1 MDIDRR
7 KDDRRKLDD
16 DAELLSDSD
25 DNSDNN
31 KEERDDD
38 SEEGI
43 PDEMLTE
50 KIDTIMKKL
59 EQINVEKE
67 IGEKYKKKDTRII
80 IEKIILENFKSYAGQ
95 RTIGP
100 LHYRFNSVVGPNGSG
115 KSNLMESLLFVFGKR
130 AKNMR
135 LKKLNELIH
144 NSLRENKCKY
154 CKVSVFFREIKEDD
168 DDNYHYIEGGDFVIA
183 RTVFKNSS
191 SQYQLNGKESSFD
204 EINSLLNKKDIDLKH
219 NRFLILQG
227 EVEQISMMKPKAE
240 NENETGL
247 LEFLEDIIGT
257 RRYVPLIDKLTKSI
271 EDLGEIK
278 TSKANR
284 VKISRNEIN
293 ELEDVKNQSLSY
305 YHKEKESQILR
316 HLLLIARRGMEN
328 NVIIS
333 KKNDMEKIQSEIE
346 EIQKKMAEQ
355 ISQSKNV
362 LLEHKQIQ
370 TQINSLTKENQKINE
385 QINKIEENDKL
396 KQNEIENYGKQIKKG
411 ERDLEKLTKNYSNK
425 NEEINMAQE
434 QRPKLQKENELKT
447 KIFNEID
454 SYLTA
459 KDKEIYSKTEKLQ
472 KSKKEVM
479 NKLRPSESQINQ
491 NNFKIEQNQKTLN
504 LLKEKIQRQEE
515 NLGKLKK
522 KKEEVT
528 RLLNEK
534 KENYDKFLSKKGD
547 LETNKTKKEKEL
559 REKEKVATQKQR
571 EVQEKMLK
579 LSEFKNSNQEFKIK
593 HKITSELIKAQKEGK
608 VQGLLGRLGDL
619 GAIDQKYDIAISTAC
634 NQLDYL
640 VVDTTQNARNILTY
654 LRNNNIGTASIIIL
668 EKVTWVE
675 RYFNKDYQCPPGTQ
689 RLFDLVKFEDKRLQ
703 NAFYFAL
710 RDTLVT
716 SSLEIA
722 TQVGYGQNRHRVVTL
737 DGVIVEITG
746 AMVGGGRPR
755 RGLMSNVAMNVN
767 NRESNERELKQL
779 TEEYTEAVNEYN
791 QLKNE
796 YNSSEQEYQRIIRD
810 LRELEN
816 VGIKIESDLNRLNQ
830 TMKEINEAIKSLREQ
845 SNRHNLDLQQINRI
859 KVENEKLTKE
869 NNNLKDQTKELRK
882 ELEEIN
888 GQLDNTYGEEYNKKK
903 MEREILQ
910 KEIEEI
916 EKKLNQYENVLL
928 NAQKTLDKLKE
939 EIINKEKTIEELK
952 KRIKECE
959 NIMKQYEDDSLK
971 LLGVMNT
978 NNNEIKRLEGQYTEQ
993 NGEIEKLKQ
1002 AIALLRE
1009 NKQGKENEI
1018 KEINEEIRK
1027 LNRSIASFNEKI
1039 NINKKSFDKLI
1050 QEFGFIDDFDRDI
1063 KMINQGKLKKGQSQ
1077 EESSQNK
1084 EDLEMKEIK
1093 EESNEE
1099 DNEDEEDE
1107 LIPKKKANVK
1117 QFDKYFKTKYLQ
1129 MEYAQDEVNKLISQT
1144 KDIEYV
1150 LSLYESQIKNM
1161 KPNMQAII
1169 EYKNTLIT
1177 LREREND
1184 LTNTIEKLQKAN
1196 DIYQNVKQRR
1206 QNEFMEGFNIINSK
1220 LIEMYRLL
1228 TKGGDAEL
1236 ELADSLD
1243 PFNEGITFTV
1253 RPNRKCWKS
1262 MGNLSG
1268 GEKTLSSLSLIF
1280 ALHHYKPSPLYVM
1293 DEIDAALDFR
1303 NVSVI
1308 AEYIKER
1315 TKDSQFIIISLRNQ
1329 MFELANELIGIYKTF
1344 DITKVVVFNPNS
1356 YDVRGRP
1363 VIQEKKSSK
1372 KKEEIK
1378 DKEQEEKMD
1387 LEKDKEENKENKEKE
1402 EVKDKEENKNKEEI
1416 KDKEENKDKVE
1427 NKDKEENNDK
1437 EENKDKVEN
1446 KDKGE
1451 NKDKEDKDENKEKDK
1466 DAMKEEKEGDDKN
1479 IPKGNEDKDENV
1491 VK

>member
-1 MDIDRR
+1 MDASKRKENLSKMK
-7 KDDRRKLDD
+7 KDDDI
-16 DAELLSDSD
+16 ELLSESD

-31 KEERDDD
+31 VEKIEDD
-38 SEEGI
+38 SEEEI
-43 PDEMLTE
+43 PDEMLKE
-50 KIDTIMKKL
+50 KIDTIMKRL
-59 EQINVEKE
+59 EQLDVDKE
-67 IGEKYKKKDTRII
+67 IGEKDKKKDTRII
-80 IEKIILENFKSYAGQ
+80 IEKIVLENFKSYAGE
-95 RTIGP
+95 RVIGP

-130 AKNMR
+130 AKKMR
-135 LKKLNELIH
+135 LKKLSELIH
-144 NSLRENKCKY
+144 SSSRENKCKY
-154 CKVSVFFREIKEDD
+154 CRVSVYFREIHEDD
-168 DDNYHYIEGGDFVIA
+168 DDNFHYIEGGDFVIS
-183 RTVFKNSS
+183 RTVYKNSS
-191 SQYQLNGKESSFD
+191 SQYHLNGRESSFD

-227 EVEQISMMKPKAE
+227 EVEQISMMKPKGE

-257 RRYVPLIDKLTKSI
+257 RRYVPLIDKLSKSI

-293 ELEDVKNQSLSY
+293 QLEDVKNQSLNY

-316 HLLLIARRGMEN
+316 HLLLVARRGMEN
-328 NVIIS
+328 NTIIS
-333 KKNDMEKIQSEIE
+333 KKNEMEKFQGEIE
-346 EIQKKMAEQ
+346 DIQKKMAEQ

-370 TQINSLTKENQKINE
+370 TQINNLTRENQKINE

-411 ERDLEKLTKNYSNK
+411 ERDLEKLNKNYSNK

-434 QRPKLQKENELKT
+434 QRPILQKDFELKS

-454 SYLTA
+454 AYLNA

-472 KSKKEVM
+472 KQKKEVE

-491 NNFKIEQNQKTLN
+491 NIFKIEQNEKTLN
-504 LLKEKIQRQEE
+504 LLKEKIQKQEE
-515 NLGKLKK
+515 NINRLNQ
-522 KKEEVT
+522 KKEELNL
-528 RLLNEK
+528 LLNEK
-534 KENYDKFLSKKGD
+534 KINYDKFINKKKE
-547 LETNKTKKEKEL
+547 LEGIKLRKEKEL
-559 REKEKVATQKQR
+559 KEKEKRATEKQR

-608 VQGLLGRLGDL
+608 IQGLFGRLGDL

-634 NQLDYL
+634 NQLDFL
-640 VVDTTQNARNILTY
+640 VVDNTQNARNILNY

-668 EKVTWVE
+668 EKVAWVE
-675 RYFNKDYQCPPGTQ
+675 RYFNKEYQCPPGTQ
-689 RLFDLVKFEDKRLQ
+689 RLFDLVRFEDKRLQ

-716 SSLEIA
+716 SNLETA
-722 TQVGYGQNRHRVVTL
+722 TRVGYGQNRHRVVTL
-737 DGVIVEITG
+737 DGIIVEITG
-746 AMVGGGRPR
+746 AMVGGGKPR
-755 RGLMSNVAMNVN
+755 RGLMSNVAMTINKEN
-767 NRESNERELKQL
+767 TELELKKL
-779 TEEYTEAVNEYN
+779 NDEYIKSINEYN

-796 YNSSEQEYQRIIRD
+796 YNGAEQDYQRTLRD

-816 VGIKIESDLNRLNQ
+816 VGIKLESDLNKINQ
-830 TMKEINEAIKSLREQ
+830 GLKEISEAIKGQ
-845 SNRHNLDLQQINRI
+845 KDFHNKSNTDMQQINRI
-859 KVENEKLTKE
+859 KIENEKLTKE
-869 NNNLKDQTKELRK
+869 NINLKEQTKELRK

-888 GQLDNTYGEEYNKKK
+888 NQLDNTYGEEYNKKK
-903 MEREILQ
+903 TERERLQ

-916 EKKLNQYENVLL
+916 EKKLNQYENVLE
-928 NAQKTLDKLKE
+928 NAQKTLDKLKD
-939 EIINKEKTIEELK
+939 EITNKEKTIEELK
-952 KRIKECE
+952 NRIKECE

-971 LLGVMNT
+971 LLAQMD
-978 NNNEIKRLEGQYTEQ
+978 NNNNQIKKLESQYTEQ
-993 NGEIEKLKQ
+993 NSEIEKLKQ
-1002 AIALLRE
+1002 AIANLRE
-1009 NKQGKENEI
+1009 SKQEKENQI

-1039 NINKKSFDKLI
+1039 SINKKSFDKLI
-1050 QEFGFIDDFDRDI
+1050 QEFGFIDDFDKDI
-1063 KMINQGKLKKGQSQ
+1063 KMINQGKIKKDNKDKDD
-1077 EESSQNK
+1077 EDSQNK
-1084 EDLEMKEIK
+1084 EDLEMKEENSNK
-1093 EESNEE
+1093 DDSNDEENEE
-1099 DNEDEEDE
+1099 GDEFM
-1107 LIPKKKANVK
+1107 PKKKANLK
-1117 QFDKYFKTKYLQ
+1117 EYDKYFKSRELKMDYP
-1129 MEYAQDEVNKLISQT
+1129 QDEVNKLISQT

-1184 LTNTIEKLQKAN
+1184 LINTIEKLQKAN

-1315 TKDSQFIIISLRNQ
+1315 TKDSQFMIISLRNQ

-1356 YDVRGRP
+1356 YDIRGRP
-1363 VIQEKKSSK
+1363 IIDKTKEKGNKTNEK
-1372 KKEEIK
+1372 EGKEGKEEK
-1378 DKEQEEKMD
+1378 EDKE
-1387 LEKDKEENKENKEKE
+1387 DKEEKEEKEEKEVKEDKEKKNE
-1402 EVKDKEENKNKEEI
+1402 EVKDKEEKME
-1416 KDKEENKDKVE
+1416 
-1427 NKDKEENNDK
+1427 
-1437 EENKDKVEN
+1437 
-1446 KDKGE
+1446 
-1451 NKDKEDKDENKEKDK
+1451 
-1466 DAMKEEKEGDDKN
+1466 
-1479 IPKGNEDKDENV
+1479 
-1491 VK
+1491 

>member
-1 MDIDRR
+1 MDASKR
-7 KDDRRKLDD
+7 KDQGKKKDD
-16 DAELLSDSD
+16 DIELLSESE
-25 DNSDNN
+25 DNSENN
-31 KEERDDD
+31 VEKIEDD
-38 SEEGI
+38 SEEEI
-43 PDEMLTE
+43 PDEMLKE
-50 KIDTIMKKL
+50 KIDTIMKRL
-59 EQINVEKE
+59 EQLDVDKE
-67 IGEKYKKKDTRII
+67 IGEKDKKKDTRII
-80 IEKIILENFKSYAGQ
+80 IEKIVLENFKSYAGE
-95 RTIGP
+95 RVIGP

-130 AKNMR
+130 AKKMR
-135 LKKLNELIH
+135 LKKLSELIH
-144 NSLRENKCKY
+144 SSSRENKCKY
-154 CKVSVFFREIKEDD
+154 CRVSVYFREIHEDD
-168 DDNYHYIEGGDFVIA
+168 DDNFHYIEGGDFMIS
-183 RTVFKNSS
+183 RTVYKNSS
-191 SQYQLNGKESSFD
+191 SQYHLNGRESSFD

-227 EVEQISMMKPKAE
+227 EVEQISMMKPKGE

-257 RRYVPLIDKLTKSI
+257 RRYVPLIDKLSKSI

-293 ELEDVKNQSLSY
+293 QLEDVKNQSLNY

-316 HLLLIARRGMEN
+316 HLLLVARRGMEN
-328 NVIIS
+328 NTIIS
-333 KKNDMEKIQSEIE
+333 KKNEMEKFQGEIE
-346 EIQKKMAEQ
+346 DIQKKMAEQ

-370 TQINSLTKENQKINE
+370 TQINNLTRENQKINE

-411 ERDLEKLTKNYSNK
+411 ERDLEKLNKNYSNK

-434 QRPKLQKENELKT
+434 QRPILQKDFELKS

-454 SYLTA
+454 TYLNA

-472 KSKKEVM
+472 KQKKEVE

-491 NNFKIEQNQKTLN
+491 NIFKIEQNEKTLN
-504 LLKEKIQRQEE
+504 LLKEKIQKQEE
-515 NLGKLKK
+515 NINRLNQ
-522 KKEEVT
+522 KKEELNL
-528 RLLNEK
+528 LLNEK
-534 KENYDKFLSKKGD
+534 KINYDKFINKKKE
-547 LETNKTKKEKEL
+547 LEGIKLRKEKEL
-559 REKEKVATQKQR
+559 KEKEKRASDKQR

-608 VQGLLGRLGDL
+608 IQGLFGRLGDL

-634 NQLDYL
+634 NQLDFL
-640 VVDTTQNARNILTY
+640 VVDNTQNARNILNY

-668 EKVTWVE
+668 EKVAWVE
-675 RYFNKDYQCPPGTQ
+675 RYFNKEYQCPPGTQ
-689 RLFDLVKFEDKRLQ
+689 RLFDLVRFEDKRLQ

-716 SSLEIA
+716 SNLETA
-722 TQVGYGQNRHRVVTL
+722 TRVGYGQNRHRVVTL
-737 DGVIVEITG
+737 DGIIVEITG
-746 AMVGGGRPR
+746 AMVGGGKPR
-755 RGLMSNVAMNVN
+755 RGLMSNVAMTVN
-767 NRESNERELKQL
+767 KENNELELKKL
-779 TEEYTEAVNEYN
+779 NDEYIKSINEYN

-796 YNSSEQEYQRIIRD
+796 YNGAEQDYQRTLRD

-816 VGIKIESDLNRLNQ
+816 VGIKLESDLNKINQ
-830 TMKEINEAIKSLREQ
+830 GLKEISEAIKGQ
-845 SNRHNLDLQQINRI
+845 KDFHNKSNTDMQQINRI
-859 KVENEKLTKE
+859 KIENEKLTKE
-869 NNNLKDQTKELRK
+869 NINLKEQTKELRK

-888 GQLDNTYGEEYNKKK
+888 NQLDNTYGEEYNKKK
-903 MEREILQ
+903 TERERLQ

-916 EKKLNQYENVLL
+916 EKKLNQYENVLE
-928 NAQKTLDKLKE
+928 NAQKTLDKLKD
-939 EIINKEKTIEELK
+939 EITNKEKTIEELK
-952 KRIKECE
+952 NKIKECE

-971 LLGVMNT
+971 LLAQMD
-978 NNNEIKRLEGQYTEQ
+978 NNNNQIKKLESQYTEQ
-993 NGEIEKLKQ
+993 NSEIEKLKQ
-1002 AIALLRE
+1002 AIANLRE
-1009 NKQGKENEI
+1009 SKQEKENQI

-1039 NINKKSFDKLI
+1039 SINKKSFDKLI
-1050 QEFGFIDDFDRDI
+1050 QEFGFIDDFDKDI
-1063 KMINQGKLKKGQSQ
+1063 KMINQGKIKKDNKDKDD
-1077 EESSQNK
+1077 EDSQNK
-1084 EDLEMKEIK
+1084 EDLEMKEENSNK
-1093 EESNEE
+1093 DDSNDEENEE
-1099 DNEDEEDE
+1099 GDEFM
-1107 LIPKKKANVK
+1107 PKKKANLK
-1117 QFDKYFKTKYLQ
+1117 EYDKYFKSRELKMDYP
-1129 MEYAQDEVNKLISQT
+1129 QDEVNKLISQT

-1184 LTNTIEKLQKAN
+1184 LINTIEKLQKAN

-1315 TKDSQFIIISLRNQ
+1315 TKDSQFMIISLRNQ

-1363 VIQEKKSSK
+1363 IIDKTKEKVSK
-1372 KKEEIK
+1372 T
-1378 DKEQEEKMD
+1378 
-1387 LEKDKEENKENKEKE
+1387 KEKE
-1402 EVKDKEENKNKEEI
+1402 EEKEEKEDKEDKEEKEDKEDKEGKEE
-1416 KDKEENKDKVE
+1416 KEVKEDKEKKT
-1427 NKDKEENNDK
+1427 EE
-1437 EENKDKVEN
+1437 E
-1446 KDKGE
+1446 
-1451 NKDKEDKDENKEKDK
+1451 KDKEDK
-1466 DAMKEEKEGDDKN
+1466 EEKME
-1479 IPKGNEDKDENV
+1479 
-1491 VK
+1491 

>member
-1 MDIDRR
+1 MDASKRKENLSKMK
-7 KDDRRKLDD
+7 KDDDI
-16 DAELLSDSD
+16 ELLSESD

-31 KEERDDD
+31 VEKIEDD
-38 SEEGI
+38 SEEEI
-43 PDEMLTE
+43 PDEMLKE
-50 KIDTIMKKL
+50 KIDTIMKRL
-59 EQINVEKE
+59 EQLDVDKE
-67 IGEKYKKKDTRII
+67 IGEKDKKKDTRII
-80 IEKIILENFKSYAGQ
+80 IEKIVLENFKSYAGE
-95 RTIGP
+95 RVIGP

-130 AKNMR
+130 AKKMR
-135 LKKLNELIH
+135 LKKLSELIH
-144 NSLRENKCKY
+144 SSSRENKCKY
-154 CKVSVFFREIKEDD
+154 CRVSVYFREIHEDD
-168 DDNYHYIEGGDFVIA
+168 DDNFHYIEGGDFVIS
-183 RTVFKNSS
+183 RTVYKNSS
-191 SQYQLNGKESSFD
+191 SQYHLNGRESSFD

-227 EVEQISMMKPKAE
+227 EVEQISMMKPKGE

-257 RRYVPLIDKLTKSI
+257 RRYVPLIDKLSKSI

-293 ELEDVKNQSLSY
+293 QLEDVKNQSLNY

-316 HLLLIARRGMEN
+316 HLLLVARRGMEN
-328 NVIIS
+328 NTIIS
-333 KKNDMEKIQSEIE
+333 KKNEMEKFQGEIE
-346 EIQKKMAEQ
+346 DIQKKMAEQ

-370 TQINSLTKENQKINE
+370 TQINNLTRENQKINE

-411 ERDLEKLTKNYSNK
+411 ERDLEKLNKNYSNK

-434 QRPKLQKENELKT
+434 QRPILQKDFELKS

-454 SYLTA
+454 AYLNA

-472 KSKKEVM
+472 KQKKEVE

-491 NNFKIEQNQKTLN
+491 NIFKIEQNEKTLN
-504 LLKEKIQRQEE
+504 LLKEKIQKQEE
-515 NLGKLKK
+515 NINRLNQ
-522 KKEEVT
+522 KKEELNL
-528 RLLNEK
+528 LLNEK
-534 KENYDKFLSKKGD
+534 KINYDKFINKKKE
-547 LETNKTKKEKEL
+547 LEGIKLRKEKEL
-559 REKEKVATQKQR
+559 KEKEKRATEKQR

-608 VQGLLGRLGDL
+608 IQGLFGRLGDL

-634 NQLDYL
+634 NQLDFL
-640 VVDTTQNARNILTY
+640 VVDNTQNARNILNY

-668 EKVTWVE
+668 EKVAWVE

-689 RLFDLVKFEDKRLQ
+689 RLFDLVRFEDKRLQ

-716 SSLEIA
+716 SNLETA
-722 TQVGYGQNRHRVVTL
+722 TRVGYGQNRHRVVTL
-737 DGVIVEITG
+737 DGIIVEITG
-746 AMVGGGRPR
+746 AMVGGGKPR
-755 RGLMSNVAMNVN
+755 RGLMSNVAMTVN
-767 NRESNERELKQL
+767 KENTELELKKL
-779 TEEYTEAVNEYN
+779 NDEYIKSINEYN

-796 YNSSEQEYQRIIRD
+796 YNGAEQDYQRTLRD

-816 VGIKIESDLNRLNQ
+816 VGIKLESDLNKINQ
-830 TMKEINEAIKSLREQ
+830 GLKEISEAIKGQ
-845 SNRHNLDLQQINRI
+845 KDFHNKSNTDMQQINRI
-859 KVENEKLTKE
+859 KIENEKLTKE
-869 NNNLKDQTKELRK
+869 NINLKEQTKELRK

-888 GQLDNTYGEEYNKKK
+888 NQLDNTYGEEYNKKK
-903 MEREILQ
+903 TERERLQ

-916 EKKLNQYENVLL
+916 EKKLNQYENVLE
-928 NAQKTLDKLKE
+928 NAQKTLDKLKD
-939 EIINKEKTIEELK
+939 EITNKEKTIEELK
-952 KRIKECE
+952 NRIKECE

-971 LLGVMNT
+971 LLAQMD
-978 NNNEIKRLEGQYTEQ
+978 NNNNQIKKLESQYTEQ
-993 NGEIEKLKQ
+993 NSEIEKLKQ
-1002 AIALLRE
+1002 AIANLRE
-1009 NKQGKENEI
+1009 SKQEKENQI

-1039 NINKKSFDKLI
+1039 SINKKSFDKLI
-1050 QEFGFIDDFDRDI
+1050 QEFGFIDDFDKDI
-1063 KMINQGKLKKGQSQ
+1063 KMINQGKLKKDNKDKDD
-1077 EESSQNK
+1077 EDSQNK
-1084 EDLEMKEIK
+1084 EDLEMKEENSNK
-1093 EESNEE
+1093 DDSNDEENEE
-1099 DNEDEEDE
+1099 GDEFM
-1107 LIPKKKANVK
+1107 PKKKANLK
-1117 QFDKYFKTKYLQ
+1117 EYDKYFKSRELKMDYP
-1129 MEYAQDEVNKLISQT
+1129 QDEVNKLISQT
-1144 KDIEYV
+1144 KDIEYI

-1184 LTNTIEKLQKAN
+1184 LINTIEKLQKAN

-1315 TKDSQFIIISLRNQ
+1315 TKDSQFMIISLRNQ

-1356 YDVRGRP
+1356 YDIRGRP
-1363 VIQEKKSSK
+1363 IIDKTKEKGNKTNEK
-1372 KKEEIK
+1372 EGKEGKEEK
-1378 DKEQEEKMD
+1378 EDKE
-1387 LEKDKEENKENKEKE
+1387 DKEEKEEKEEKEVKEDKEKKNE
-1402 EVKDKEENKNKEEI
+1402 EVKDKE
-1416 KDKEENKDKVE
+1416 DKEEKME
-1427 NKDKEENNDK
+1427 
-1437 EENKDKVEN
+1437 
-1446 KDKGE
+1446 
-1451 NKDKEDKDENKEKDK
+1451 
-1466 DAMKEEKEGDDKN
+1466 
-1479 IPKGNEDKDENV
+1479 
-1491 VK
+1491 

>member
-1 MDIDRR
+1 MDASKRKENLSKMK
-7 KDDRRKLDD
+7 KDDDI
-16 DAELLSDSD
+16 ELLSESD

-31 KEERDDD
+31 VEKIEDD
-38 SEEGI
+38 SEEEI
-43 PDEMLTE
+43 PDEMLKE
-50 KIDTIMKKL
+50 KIDTIMKRL
-59 EQINVEKE
+59 EQLDVDKE
-67 IGEKYKKKDTRII
+67 IGEKDKKKDTRII
-80 IEKIILENFKSYAGQ
+80 IEKIVLENFKSYAGE
-95 RTIGP
+95 RVIGP

-130 AKNMR
+130 AKKMR
-135 LKKLNELIH
+135 LKKLSELIH
-144 NSLRENKCKY
+144 SSSRENKCKY
-154 CKVSVFFREIKEDD
+154 CRVSVYFREIHEDD
-168 DDNYHYIEGGDFVIA
+168 DDNFHYIEGGDFVIS
-183 RTVFKNSS
+183 RTVYKNSS
-191 SQYQLNGKESSFD
+191 SQYHLNGRESSFD

-227 EVEQISMMKPKAE
+227 EVEQISMMKPKGE

-257 RRYVPLIDKLTKSI
+257 RRYVPLIDKLSKSI

-293 ELEDVKNQSLSY
+293 QLEDVKNQSLNY

-316 HLLLIARRGMEN
+316 HLLLVARRGMEN
-328 NVIIS
+328 NTIIS
-333 KKNDMEKIQSEIE
+333 KKNEMEKFQGEIE
-346 EIQKKMAEQ
+346 DIQKKMAEQ

-370 TQINSLTKENQKINE
+370 TQINNLTRENQKINE

-411 ERDLEKLTKNYSNK
+411 ERDLEKLNKNYSNK

-434 QRPKLQKENELKT
+434 QRPILQKDFELKS

-454 SYLTA
+454 AYLNA

-472 KSKKEVM
+472 KQKKEVE

-491 NNFKIEQNQKTLN
+491 NIFKIEQNEKTLN
-504 LLKEKIQRQEE
+504 LLKEKIQKQEE
-515 NLGKLKK
+515 NINRLNQ
-522 KKEEVT
+522 KKEELNL
-528 RLLNEK
+528 LLNEK
-534 KENYDKFLSKKGD
+534 KINYDKFINKKKE
-547 LETNKTKKEKEL
+547 LEGIKLKKEKEL
-559 REKEKVATQKQR
+559 KEKEKRATEKQR

-608 VQGLLGRLGDL
+608 IQGLFGRLGDL

-634 NQLDYL
+634 NQLDFL
-640 VVDTTQNARNILTY
+640 VVDNTQNARNILNY

-668 EKVTWVE
+668 EKVAWVE

-689 RLFDLVKFEDKRLQ
+689 RLFDLVRFEDKRLQ

-716 SSLEIA
+716 SNLETA
-722 TQVGYGQNRHRVVTL
+722 TRVGYGQNRHRVVTL
-737 DGVIVEITG
+737 DGIIVEITG
-746 AMVGGGRPR
+746 AMVGGGKPR
-755 RGLMSNVAMNVN
+755 RGLMSNVAMTVN
-767 NRESNERELKQL
+767 KENTELELKKL
-779 TEEYTEAVNEYN
+779 NDEYIKSINEYN

-796 YNSSEQEYQRIIRD
+796 YNGAEQDYQRTLRD

-816 VGIKIESDLNRLNQ
+816 VGIKLESDLNKINQ
-830 TMKEINEAIKSLREQ
+830 GLKEISEAIKGQ
-845 SNRHNLDLQQINRI
+845 KDFHNKSNTDMQQINRI
-859 KVENEKLTKE
+859 KIENEKLTKE
-869 NNNLKDQTKELRK
+869 NINLKEQTKELRK

-888 GQLDNTYGEEYNKKK
+888 NQLDNTYGEEYNKKK
-903 MEREILQ
+903 TERERLQ

-916 EKKLNQYENVLL
+916 EKKLNQYENVLE
-928 NAQKTLDKLKE
+928 NAQKTLDKLKD
-939 EIINKEKTIEELK
+939 EITNKEKTIEELK
-952 KRIKECE
+952 NRIKECE

-971 LLGVMNT
+971 LLAQMD
-978 NNNEIKRLEGQYTEQ
+978 NNNNQIKKLESQYTEQ
-993 NGEIEKLKQ
+993 NSEIEKLKQ
-1002 AIALLRE
+1002 AIANLRE
-1009 NKQGKENEI
+1009 SKQEKENQI

-1039 NINKKSFDKLI
+1039 SINKKSFDKLI
-1050 QEFGFIDDFDRDI
+1050 QEFGFIDDFDKDI
-1063 KMINQGKLKKGQSQ
+1063 KMINQGKIKKDNKDKDD
-1077 EESSQNK
+1077 EDSQNK
-1084 EDLEMKEIK
+1084 EDLEMKDSNSK
-1093 EESNEE
+1093 DDSNDEENEE
-1099 DNEDEEDE
+1099 GDEFM
-1107 LIPKKKANVK
+1107 PKKKANLK
-1117 QFDKYFKTKYLQ
+1117 EYDKYFKSRELKMDYP
-1129 MEYAQDEVNKLISQT
+1129 QDEVNKLISQT

-1184 LTNTIEKLQKAN
+1184 LINTIEKLQKAN

-1315 TKDSQFIIISLRNQ
+1315 TKDSQFMIISLRNQ

-1356 YDVRGRP
+1356 YDIRGRP
-1363 VIQEKKSSK
+1363 IIDKTKEKGNKTNEK
-1372 KKEEIK
+1372 EGKEGKEEK
-1378 DKEQEEKMD
+1378 EDKE
-1387 LEKDKEENKENKEKE
+1387 DKEEKEEKEEKEVKEDKEKKNE
-1402 EVKDKEENKNKEEI
+1402 EVKDKE
-1416 KDKEENKDKVE
+1416 DKEEKME
-1427 NKDKEENNDK
+1427 
-1437 EENKDKVEN
+1437 
-1446 KDKGE
+1446 
-1451 NKDKEDKDENKEKDK
+1451 
-1466 DAMKEEKEGDDKN
+1466 
-1479 IPKGNEDKDENV
+1479 
-1491 VK
+1491 

>member
-7 KDDRRKLDD
+7 KDDRKRKDD

-31 KEERDDD
+31 KEERIDDD

-59 EQINVEKE
+59 EQINVDKE
-67 IGEKYKKKDTRII
+67 IGEKYKRKDTRII
-80 IEKIILENFKSYAGQ
+80 IDKIILENFKSYAGE
-95 RTIGP
+95 RIIGP

-144 NSLRENKCKY
+144 NSLRENRCKY

-168 DDNYHYIEGGDFVIA
+168 DDNYHYIEGGDFVIS

-227 EVEQISMMKPKAE
+227 EVEQISMMKPKGE

-257 RRYVPLIDKLTKSI
+257 RRYVPLIDKLSKSI

-293 ELEDVKNQSLSY
+293 QLEDVKNQSLNY

-333 KKNDMEKIQSEIE
+333 KKNDMEKIQNEIE
-346 EIQKKMAEQ
+346 EIQKQMAEQ

-411 ERDLEKLTKNYSNK
+411 ERDLEKLNKNYSNK

-447 KIFNEID
+447 KVFNEID

-472 KSKKEVM
+472 KQKKEVM

-515 NLGKLKK
+515 NLNKLNEKK
-522 KKEEVT
+522 DELNK
-528 RLLNEK
+528 LLNEK
-534 KENYDKFLSKKGD
+534 KTNYDRFLNKKKE
-547 LETNKTKKEKEL
+547 LETNKLQKEKEL
-559 REKEKVATQKQR
+559 REKEKVASQKQR

-593 HKITSELIKAQKEGK
+593 HKITSELIKAQREGK
-608 VQGLLGRLGDL
+608 IQGLFGRLGDL

-640 VVDTTQNARNILTY
+640 VVDNTQNARNILTY
-654 LRNNNIGTASIIIL
+654 LRNNSIGTASIIIL

-716 SSLEIA
+716 SNLETA
-722 TQVGYGQNRHRVVTL
+722 TRVGYGQNRHRVVTL

-767 NRESNERELKQL
+767 KESNERELKQL
-779 TEEYTEAVNEYN
+779 NEEYVEAVNEYN

-816 VGIKIESDLNRLNQ
+816 VGIKIESDLNKLNQ
-830 TMKEINEAIKSLREQ
+830 GLKEINEAIKSLKEQ
-845 SNRHNLDLQQINRI
+845 SNRSNLDLQQINRI

-888 GQLDNTYGEEYNKKK
+888 NQLDNTYGEEYNKKK
-903 MEREILQ
+903 NEKEKLQ

-939 EIINKEKTIEELK
+939 EIINKEKTIDELK

-971 LLGVMNT
+971 LLATM
-978 NNNEIKRLEGQYTEQ
+978 NNNNNQITTLEGQYTEQ
-993 NGEIEKLKQ
+993 NGEIEQLKQ
-1002 AIALLRE
+1002 AIANLRE
-1009 NKQGKENEI
+1009 SKQGKENEI

-1077 EESSQNK
+1077 DESSQNK
-1084 EDLEMKEIK
+1084 EDLEMKDNK
-1093 EESNEE
+1093 EESNDE
-1099 DNEDEEDE
+1099 DNEEEEDE
-1107 LIPKKKANVK
+1107 LIPKKKANLK
-1117 QFDKYFKTKYLQ
+1117 EYDKYFKTKYLQ
-1129 MEYAQDEVNKLISQT
+1129 MEYEQEEVNKLISQT

-1363 VIQEKKSSK
+1363 VIIEKSKSSK

-1378 DKEQEEKMD
+1378 DKEQDVNMKKEKEEEEGK
-1387 LEKDKEENKENKEKE
+1387 EKGEDKDKEKEKEENK
-1402 EVKDKEENKNKEEI
+1402 D
-1416 KDKEENKDKVE
+1416 KDKEENKDKEKEE
-1427 NKDKEENNDK
+1427 NKDKEENKVKEEIKEK
-1437 EENKDKVEN
+1437 EENKDIEK
-1446 KDKGE
+1446 
-1451 NKDKEDKDENKEKDK
+1451 KDENKEKDK
-1466 DAMKEEKEGDDKN
+1466 DDVEMKEEKQGGEKS
-1479 IPKGNEDKDENV
+1479 NENENNNGESV

>member
-1 MDIDRR
+1 MDASKR
-7 KDDRRKLDD
+7 KDQSKMKKDD
-16 DAELLSDSD
+16 DIELLSESE
-25 DNSDNN
+25 DNSENN
-31 KEERDDD
+31 VEKIEDD
-38 SEEGI
+38 SEEEI
-43 PDEMLTE
+43 PDEMLKE
-50 KIDTIMKKL
+50 KIDTIMKRL
-59 EQINVEKE
+59 EQLDVDKE
-67 IGEKYKKKDTRII
+67 IGEKDKKKDTRII
-80 IEKIILENFKSYAGQ
+80 IEKIVLENFKSYAGE
-95 RTIGP
+95 RVIGP

-130 AKNMR
+130 AKKMR
-135 LKKLNELIH
+135 LKKLSELIH
-144 NSLRENKCKY
+144 SSSRENKCKY
-154 CKVSVFFREIKEDD
+154 CRVSVYFREIHEDD
-168 DDNYHYIEGGDFVIA
+168 DDNFHYIEGGDFMIS
-183 RTVFKNSS
+183 RTVYKNSS
-191 SQYQLNGKESSFD
+191 SQYHLNGRESSFD

-227 EVEQISMMKPKAE
+227 EVEQISMMKPKGE

-257 RRYVPLIDKLTKSI
+257 RRYVPLIDKLSKSI

-293 ELEDVKNQSLSY
+293 QLEDVKNQSLNY

-316 HLLLIARRGMEN
+316 HLLLVARRGMEN
-328 NVIIS
+328 NTIIS
-333 KKNDMEKIQSEIE
+333 KKNEMEKFQGEIE
-346 EIQKKMAEQ
+346 DIQKKMAEQ

-370 TQINSLTKENQKINE
+370 TQINNLTRENQKINE

-411 ERDLEKLTKNYSNK
+411 ERDLEKLNKNYSNK

-434 QRPKLQKENELKT
+434 QRPILQKDFELKS

-454 SYLTA
+454 TYLNS

-472 KSKKEVM
+472 KQKKEVE

-491 NNFKIEQNQKTLN
+491 NIFKIEQNEKTLN
-504 LLKEKIQRQEE
+504 LLKEKIQKQEE
-515 NLGKLKK
+515 NINRLNQ
-522 KKEEVT
+522 KKEELNL
-528 RLLNEK
+528 LLNEK
-534 KENYDKFLSKKGD
+534 KINYDKFINKKKE
-547 LETNKTKKEKEL
+547 LEGIKLRKEKEL
-559 REKEKVATQKQR
+559 KEKEKRASDKQR

-608 VQGLLGRLGDL
+608 IQGLFGRLGDL

-634 NQLDYL
+634 NQLDFL
-640 VVDTTQNARNILTY
+640 VVDNTQNARNILNY

-668 EKVTWVE
+668 EKVAWVE
-675 RYFNKDYQCPPGTQ
+675 RYFNKEYQCPPGTQ
-689 RLFDLVKFEDKRLQ
+689 RLFDLVRFEDKRLQ

-716 SSLEIA
+716 SNLETA
-722 TQVGYGQNRHRVVTL
+722 TRVGYGQNRHRVVTL
-737 DGVIVEITG
+737 DGIIVEITG
-746 AMVGGGRPR
+746 AMVGGGKPR
-755 RGLMSNVAMNVN
+755 RGLMSNVAMTVN
-767 NRESNERELKQL
+767 KENNELELKKL
-779 TEEYTEAVNEYN
+779 NDEYIKSINEYN

-796 YNSSEQEYQRIIRD
+796 YNGAEQDYQRTLRD

-816 VGIKIESDLNRLNQ
+816 VGIKLESDLNKINQ
-830 TMKEINEAIKSLREQ
+830 GLKEISEAIKGQ
-845 SNRHNLDLQQINRI
+845 KDFHNKSNTDMQQINRI
-859 KVENEKLTKE
+859 KIENEKLTKE
-869 NNNLKDQTKELRK
+869 NINLKEQTKELRK

-888 GQLDNTYGEEYNKKK
+888 NQLDNTYGEEYNKKK
-903 MEREILQ
+903 TERERLQ

-916 EKKLNQYENVLL
+916 EKKLNQYENVLE
-928 NAQKTLDKLKE
+928 NAQKTLDKLKD
-939 EIINKEKTIEELK
+939 EITNKEKTIEELK
-952 KRIKECE
+952 NKIKECE

-971 LLGVMNT
+971 LLAQMD
-978 NNNEIKRLEGQYTEQ
+978 NNNNQIKKLESQYTEQ
-993 NGEIEKLKQ
+993 NSEIEKLKQ
-1002 AIALLRE
+1002 AIANLRE
-1009 NKQGKENEI
+1009 SKQEKENQI

-1039 NINKKSFDKLI
+1039 SINKKSFDKLI
-1050 QEFGFIDDFDRDI
+1050 QEFGFIDDFDKDI
-1063 KMINQGKLKKGQSQ
+1063 KMINQGKIKKDNKDKDD
-1077 EESSQNK
+1077 EDSQNK
-1084 EDLEMKEIK
+1084 EDLEMKEENSNK
-1093 EESNEE
+1093 DDSNDEENEE
-1099 DNEDEEDE
+1099 GDEFM
-1107 LIPKKKANVK
+1107 PKKKANLK
-1117 QFDKYFKTKYLQ
+1117 EYDKYFKSRELKMDYP
-1129 MEYAQDEVNKLISQT
+1129 QDEVNKLISQT

-1184 LTNTIEKLQKAN
+1184 LINTIEKLQKAN

-1315 TKDSQFIIISLRNQ
+1315 TKDSQFMIISLRNQ

-1363 VIQEKKSSK
+1363 IIDKTKEKVSK
-1372 KKEEIK
+1372 T
-1378 DKEQEEKMD
+1378 
-1387 LEKDKEENKENKEKE
+1387 KEKE
-1402 EVKDKEENKNKEEI
+1402 EEKEEKEDKEDKEEKEDKEDKEGKEE
-1416 KDKEENKDKVE
+1416 KEVKEDKEKKT
-1427 NKDKEENNDK
+1427 EE
-1437 EENKDKVEN
+1437 E
-1446 KDKGE
+1446 
-1451 NKDKEDKDENKEKDK
+1451 KDKEDK
-1466 DAMKEEKEGDDKN
+1466 EEKME
-1479 IPKGNEDKDENV
+1479 
-1491 VK
+1491 

>member
-1 MDIDRR
+1 MDASKRKENLSKMK
-7 KDDRRKLDD
+7 KDDDI
-16 DAELLSDSD
+16 ELLSESD

-31 KEERDDD
+31 VEKIEDD
-38 SEEGI
+38 SEEEI
-43 PDEMLTE
+43 PDEMLKE
-50 KIDTIMKKL
+50 KIDTIMKRL
-59 EQINVEKE
+59 EQLDVDKE
-67 IGEKYKKKDTRII
+67 IGEKDKKKDTRII
-80 IEKIILENFKSYAGQ
+80 IEKIVLENFKSYAGE
-95 RTIGP
+95 RVIGP

-130 AKNMR
+130 AKKMR
-135 LKKLNELIH
+135 LKKLSELIH
-144 NSLRENKCKY
+144 SSSRENKCKY
-154 CKVSVFFREIKEDD
+154 CRVSVYFREIHEDD
-168 DDNYHYIEGGDFVIA
+168 DDNFHYIEGGDFVIS
-183 RTVFKNSS
+183 RTVYKNSS
-191 SQYQLNGKESSFD
+191 SQYHLNGRESSFD

-227 EVEQISMMKPKAE
+227 EVEQISMMKPKGE

-257 RRYVPLIDKLTKSI
+257 RRYVPLIDKLSKSI

-293 ELEDVKNQSLSY
+293 QLEDVKNQSLNY

-316 HLLLIARRGMEN
+316 HLLLVARRGMEN
-328 NVIIS
+328 NTIIS
-333 KKNDMEKIQSEIE
+333 KKNEMEKFQGEIE
-346 EIQKKMAEQ
+346 DIQKKMAEQ

-370 TQINSLTKENQKINE
+370 TQINNLTRENQKINE

-411 ERDLEKLTKNYSNK
+411 ERDLEKLNKNYSNK

-434 QRPKLQKENELKT
+434 QRPILQKDFELKS

-454 SYLTA
+454 AYLNA

-472 KSKKEVM
+472 KQKKEVE

-491 NNFKIEQNQKTLN
+491 NIFKIEQNEKTLN
-504 LLKEKIQRQEE
+504 LLKEKIQKQEE
-515 NLGKLKK
+515 NINRLSQ
-522 KKEEVT
+522 KKEELNL
-528 RLLNEK
+528 LLNEK
-534 KENYDKFLSKKGD
+534 KINYDKFINKKKE
-547 LETNKTKKEKEL
+547 LEGIKLRKEKEL
-559 REKEKVATQKQR
+559 KEKEKRATEKQR

-608 VQGLLGRLGDL
+608 IQGLFGRLGDL

-634 NQLDYL
+634 NQLDFL
-640 VVDTTQNARNILTY
+640 VVDNTQNARNILNY

-668 EKVTWVE
+668 EKVAWVE

-689 RLFDLVKFEDKRLQ
+689 RLFDLVRFEDKRLQ

-716 SSLEIA
+716 SNLETA
-722 TQVGYGQNRHRVVTL
+722 TRVGYGQNRHRVVTL
-737 DGVIVEITG
+737 DGIIVEITG
-746 AMVGGGRPR
+746 AMVGGGKPR
-755 RGLMSNVAMNVN
+755 RGLMSNVAMTINKEN
-767 NRESNERELKQL
+767 TELELKKL
-779 TEEYTEAVNEYN
+779 NDEYIKSINEYN

-796 YNSSEQEYQRIIRD
+796 YNGAEQDYQRTLRD

-816 VGIKIESDLNRLNQ
+816 VGIKLESDLNKINQ
-830 TMKEINEAIKSLREQ
+830 GLKEISEAIKGQ
-845 SNRHNLDLQQINRI
+845 KDFHNKSSTDMQQINRI
-859 KVENEKLTKE
+859 KIENEKLTKE
-869 NNNLKDQTKELRK
+869 NINLKEQTKELRK

-888 GQLDNTYGEEYNKKK
+888 NQLDNTYGEEYNKKK
-903 MEREILQ
+903 TERERLQ

-916 EKKLNQYENVLL
+916 EKKLNQYENVLE
-928 NAQKTLDKLKE
+928 NAQKTLDKLKD
-939 EIINKEKTIEELK
+939 EITNKEKTIEELK
-952 KRIKECE
+952 NRIKECE

-971 LLGVMNT
+971 LLAQMD
-978 NNNEIKRLEGQYTEQ
+978 NNNNQIKKLESQYTEQ
-993 NGEIEKLKQ
+993 NSEIEKLKQ
-1002 AIALLRE
+1002 AIANLRE
-1009 NKQGKENEI
+1009 SKQEKENQI

-1039 NINKKSFDKLI
+1039 SINKKSFDKLI
-1050 QEFGFIDDFDRDI
+1050 QEFGFIDDFDKDI
-1063 KMINQGKLKKGQSQ
+1063 KMINQGKIKKDNKDKDD
-1077 EESSQNK
+1077 EDSQNK
-1084 EDLEMKEIK
+1084 EDLEMKDSNSK
-1093 EESNEE
+1093 DDSNDEENEE
-1099 DNEDEEDE
+1099 GDEFM
-1107 LIPKKKANVK
+1107 PKKKANLK
-1117 QFDKYFKTKYLQ
+1117 EYDKYFKSRELKMDYP
-1129 MEYAQDEVNKLISQT
+1129 QDEVNKLISQT

-1184 LTNTIEKLQKAN
+1184 LINTIEKLQKAN

-1315 TKDSQFIIISLRNQ
+1315 TKDSQFMIISLRNQ

-1356 YDVRGRP
+1356 YDIRGRP
-1363 VIQEKKSSK
+1363 IIDKTKEKGNKTNEK
-1372 KKEEIK
+1372 EGKEGKEE
-1378 DKEQEEKMD
+1378 KE
-1387 LEKDKEENKENKEKE
+1387 
-1402 EVKDKEENKNKEEI
+1402 
-1416 KDKEENKDKVE
+1416 
-1427 NKDKEENNDK
+1427 
-1437 EENKDKVEN
+1437 
-1446 KDKGE
+1446 
-1451 NKDKEDKDENKEKDK
+1451 DKEDKEE
-1466 DAMKEEKEGDDKN
+1466 KEEKEEKEV
-1479 IPKGNEDKDENV
+1479 KEDKEKKNEE
-1491 VK
+1491 VKNKEDKEEKME

>member
-1 MDIDRR
+1 MDASKRKENQSKMK
-7 KDDRRKLDD
+7 KDDDI
-16 DAELLSDSD
+16 ELLSESD

-31 KEERDDD
+31 VEKIEDD
-38 SEEGI
+38 SEEEI
-43 PDEMLTE
+43 PDEMLKE
-50 KIDTIMKKL
+50 KIDTIMKRL
-59 EQINVEKE
+59 EQLDVDKE
-67 IGEKYKKKDTRII
+67 IGEKDKKKDTRII
-80 IEKIILENFKSYAGQ
+80 IEKIVLENFKSYAGE
-95 RTIGP
+95 RVIGP

-130 AKNMR
+130 AKKMR
-135 LKKLNELIH
+135 LKKLSELIH
-144 NSLRENKCKY
+144 SSSRENKCKY
-154 CKVSVFFREIKEDD
+154 CRVSVYFREIHEDD
-168 DDNYHYIEGGDFVIA
+168 DDNFHYIEGGDFVIS
-183 RTVFKNSS
+183 RTVYKNSS
-191 SQYQLNGKESSFD
+191 SQYHLNGRESSFD

-227 EVEQISMMKPKAE
+227 EVEQISMMKPKGE

-257 RRYVPLIDKLTKSI
+257 RRYVPLIDKLSKSI

-293 ELEDVKNQSLSY
+293 QLEDVKNQSLNY

-316 HLLLIARRGMEN
+316 HLLLVARRGMEN
-328 NVIIS
+328 NTIIS
-333 KKNDMEKIQSEIE
+333 KKNEMEKFQGEIE
-346 EIQKKMAEQ
+346 DIQKKMAEQ

-370 TQINSLTKENQKINE
+370 TQINNLTRENQKINE

-411 ERDLEKLTKNYSNK
+411 ERDLEKLNKNYSNK

-434 QRPKLQKENELKT
+434 QRPILQKDFELKS

-454 SYLTA
+454 AYLNA

-472 KSKKEVM
+472 KQKKEVE

-491 NNFKIEQNQKTLN
+491 NIFKIEQNEKTLN
-504 LLKEKIQRQEE
+504 LLKEKIQKQEE
-515 NLGKLKK
+515 NINRLNQ
-522 KKEEVT
+522 KKEELNL
-528 RLLNEK
+528 LLNEK
-534 KENYDKFLSKKGD
+534 KINYDKFINKKKE
-547 LETNKTKKEKEL
+547 LEGIKLRKEKEL
-559 REKEKVATQKQR
+559 KEKEKRATEKQR

-608 VQGLLGRLGDL
+608 IQGLFGRLGDL

-634 NQLDYL
+634 NQLDFL
-640 VVDTTQNARNILTY
+640 VVDNTQNARNILNY

-668 EKVTWVE
+668 EKVAWVE

-689 RLFDLVKFEDKRLQ
+689 RLFDLVRFEDKRLQ

-716 SSLEIA
+716 SNLETA
-722 TQVGYGQNRHRVVTL
+722 TRVGYGQNRHRVVTL
-737 DGVIVEITG
+737 DGIIVEITG
-746 AMVGGGRPR
+746 AMVGGGKPR
-755 RGLMSNVAMNVN
+755 RGLMSNVAMTVN
-767 NRESNERELKQL
+767 KENTELELKKL
-779 TEEYTEAVNEYN
+779 NDEYIKSINEYN

-796 YNSSEQEYQRIIRD
+796 YNGAEQDYQRTLRD

-816 VGIKIESDLNRLNQ
+816 VGIKLESDLNKINQ
-830 TMKEINEAIKSLREQ
+830 GLKEISEAIKGQ
-845 SNRHNLDLQQINRI
+845 KDFHNKSNTDMQQINRI
-859 KVENEKLTKE
+859 KIENEKLTKE
-869 NNNLKDQTKELRK
+869 NINLKEQTKELRK

-888 GQLDNTYGEEYNKKK
+888 NQLDNTYGEEYNKKK
-903 MEREILQ
+903 TERERLQ

-916 EKKLNQYENVLL
+916 EKKLNQYENVLE
-928 NAQKTLDKLKE
+928 NAQKTLDKLKD
-939 EIINKEKTIEELK
+939 EITNKEKTIEELK
-952 KRIKECE
+952 NRIKECE

-971 LLGVMNT
+971 LLAQMD
-978 NNNEIKRLEGQYTEQ
+978 NNNNQIKKLESQYTEQ
-993 NGEIEKLKQ
+993 NSEIEKLKQ
-1002 AIALLRE
+1002 AIANLRE
-1009 NKQGKENEI
+1009 SKQEKENQI

-1039 NINKKSFDKLI
+1039 SINKKSFDKLI
-1050 QEFGFIDDFDRDI
+1050 QEFGFIDDFDKDI
-1063 KMINQGKLKKGQSQ
+1063 KMINQGKLKKDNKDKDD
-1077 EESSQNK
+1077 EDSQNK
-1084 EDLEMKEIK
+1084 EDLEMKEENSNK
-1093 EESNEE
+1093 DDSNDEENEE
-1099 DNEDEEDE
+1099 GDEFM
-1107 LIPKKKANVK
+1107 PKKKANLK
-1117 QFDKYFKTKYLQ
+1117 EYDKYFKSRELKMDYP
-1129 MEYAQDEVNKLISQT
+1129 QDEVNKLISQT

-1184 LTNTIEKLQKAN
+1184 LINTIEKLQKAN

-1315 TKDSQFIIISLRNQ
+1315 TKDSQFMIISLRNQ

-1363 VIQEKKSSK
+1363 IIDKTKEKGNKTNEK
-1372 KKEEIK
+1372 EGKEGKEEK
-1378 DKEQEEKMD
+1378 EDKE
-1387 LEKDKEENKENKEKE
+1387 DKEEKEEKEEKEVKEDKEKKNE
-1402 EVKDKEENKNKEEI
+1402 EVKDKE
-1416 KDKEENKDKVE
+1416 DKEEKME
-1427 NKDKEENNDK
+1427 
-1437 EENKDKVEN
+1437 
-1446 KDKGE
+1446 
-1451 NKDKEDKDENKEKDK
+1451 
-1466 DAMKEEKEGDDKN
+1466 
-1479 IPKGNEDKDENV
+1479 
-1491 VK
+1491 

>member
-1 MDIDRR
+1 MDASKR
-7 KDDRRKLDD
+7 KDQSKMKKDD
-16 DAELLSDSD
+16 DIELLSESE
-25 DNSDNN
+25 DNSENN
-31 KEERDDD
+31 VEKIEDD
-38 SEEGI
+38 SEEEI
-43 PDEMLTE
+43 PDEMLKE
-50 KIDTIMKKL
+50 KIDTIMKRL
-59 EQINVEKE
+59 EQLDVDKE
-67 IGEKYKKKDTRII
+67 IGEKDKKKDTRII
-80 IEKIILENFKSYAGQ
+80 IEKIVLENFKSYAGE
-95 RTIGP
+95 RVIGP

-130 AKNMR
+130 AKKMR
-135 LKKLNELIH
+135 LKKLSELIH
-144 NSLRENKCKY
+144 SSSRENKCKY
-154 CKVSVFFREIKEDD
+154 CRVSVYFREIHEDD
-168 DDNYHYIEGGDFVIA
+168 DDNFHYIEGGDFMIS
-183 RTVFKNSS
+183 RTVYKNSS
-191 SQYQLNGKESSFD
+191 SQYHLNGRESSFD

-227 EVEQISMMKPKAE
+227 EVEQISMMKPKGE

-257 RRYVPLIDKLTKSI
+257 RRYVPLIDKLSKSI

-293 ELEDVKNQSLSY
+293 QLEDVKNQSLNY

-316 HLLLIARRGMEN
+316 HLLLVARRGMEN
-328 NVIIS
+328 NTIIS
-333 KKNDMEKIQSEIE
+333 KKNEMEKFQGEIE
-346 EIQKKMAEQ
+346 DIQKKMAEQ

-370 TQINSLTKENQKINE
+370 TQINNLTRENQKINE

-411 ERDLEKLTKNYSNK
+411 ERDLEKLNKNYSNK

-434 QRPKLQKENELKT
+434 QRPILQKDFELKS

-454 SYLTA
+454 TYLNA

-472 KSKKEVM
+472 KQKKEVE

-491 NNFKIEQNQKTLN
+491 NIFKIEQNEKTLN
-504 LLKEKIQRQEE
+504 LLKEKIQKQEE
-515 NLGKLKK
+515 NINRLNQ
-522 KKEEVT
+522 KKEELNL
-528 RLLNEK
+528 LLNEK
-534 KENYDKFLSKKGD
+534 KINYDKFINKKKE
-547 LETNKTKKEKEL
+547 LEGIKLRKEKEL
-559 REKEKVATQKQR
+559 KEKEKRASDKQR

-608 VQGLLGRLGDL
+608 IQGLFGRLGDL

-634 NQLDYL
+634 NQLDFL
-640 VVDTTQNARNILTY
+640 VVDNTQNARNILNY

-668 EKVTWVE
+668 EKVAWVE
-675 RYFNKDYQCPPGTQ
+675 RYFNKEYQCPPGTQ
-689 RLFDLVKFEDKRLQ
+689 RLFDLVRFEDKRLQ

-716 SSLEIA
+716 SNLETA
-722 TQVGYGQNRHRVVTL
+722 TRVGYGQNRHRVVTL
-737 DGVIVEITG
+737 DGIIVEITG
-746 AMVGGGRPR
+746 AMVGGGKPR
-755 RGLMSNVAMNVN
+755 HGLMSNVAMTVN
-767 NRESNERELKQL
+767 KENNELELKKL
-779 TEEYTEAVNEYN
+779 NDEYIKSINEYN

-796 YNSSEQEYQRIIRD
+796 YNGAEQDYQRTLRD

-816 VGIKIESDLNRLNQ
+816 VGIKLESDLNKINQ
-830 TMKEINEAIKSLREQ
+830 GLKEISEAIKGQ
-845 SNRHNLDLQQINRI
+845 KDFHNKSNTDMQQINRI
-859 KVENEKLTKE
+859 KIENEKLTKE
-869 NNNLKDQTKELRK
+869 NINLKEQTKELRK

-888 GQLDNTYGEEYNKKK
+888 NQLDNTYGEEYNKKK
-903 MEREILQ
+903 TERERLQ

-916 EKKLNQYENVLL
+916 EKKLNQYENVLE
-928 NAQKTLDKLKE
+928 NAQKTLDKLKD
-939 EIINKEKTIEELK
+939 EITNKEKTIEELK
-952 KRIKECE
+952 NKIKECE

-971 LLGVMNT
+971 LLAQMD
-978 NNNEIKRLEGQYTEQ
+978 NNNNQIKKLESQYTEQ
-993 NGEIEKLKQ
+993 NSEIEKLKQ
-1002 AIALLRE
+1002 AIANLRE
-1009 NKQGKENEI
+1009 SKQEKENQI

-1039 NINKKSFDKLI
+1039 SINKKSFDKLI
-1050 QEFGFIDDFDRDI
+1050 QEFGFIDDFDKDI
-1063 KMINQGKLKKGQSQ
+1063 KMINQGKIKKDNKDKDD
-1077 EESSQNK
+1077 EDSQNK
-1084 EDLEMKEIK
+1084 EDLEMKEENSNK
-1093 EESNEE
+1093 DDSNDEENEE
-1099 DNEDEEDE
+1099 GDEFM
-1107 LIPKKKANVK
+1107 PKKKANLK
-1117 QFDKYFKTKYLQ
+1117 EYDKYFKSRELKMDYP
-1129 MEYAQDEVNKLISQT
+1129 QDEVNKLISQT

-1184 LTNTIEKLQKAN
+1184 LINTIEKLQKAN

-1315 TKDSQFIIISLRNQ
+1315 TKDSQFMIISLRNQ

-1363 VIQEKKSSK
+1363 IIDKTKEKVSK
-1372 KKEEIK
+1372 T
-1378 DKEQEEKMD
+1378 
-1387 LEKDKEENKENKEKE
+1387 KEKE
-1402 EVKDKEENKNKEEI
+1402 EEKEEKEDKEDKEEKEDKEDKEGKEE
-1416 KDKEENKDKVE
+1416 KEVKEDKEKKT
-1427 NKDKEENNDK
+1427 EE
-1437 EENKDKVEN
+1437 E
-1446 KDKGE
+1446 
-1451 NKDKEDKDENKEKDK
+1451 KDKEDK
-1466 DAMKEEKEGDDKN
+1466 EEKME
-1479 IPKGNEDKDENV
+1479 
-1491 VK
+1491 

>member
-1 MDIDRR
+1 MDASKRKENLSKMK
-7 KDDRRKLDD
+7 KDDDI
-16 DAELLSDSD
+16 ELLSESD

-31 KEERDDD
+31 VEKIEDD
-38 SEEGI
+38 SEEEI
-43 PDEMLTE
+43 PDEMLKE
-50 KIDTIMKKL
+50 KIDTIMKRL
-59 EQINVEKE
+59 EQLDVDKE
-67 IGEKYKKKDTRII
+67 IGEKDKKKDTRII
-80 IEKIILENFKSYAGQ
+80 IEKIVLENFKSYAGE
-95 RTIGP
+95 RVIGP

-130 AKNMR
+130 AKKMR
-135 LKKLNELIH
+135 LKKLSELIH
-144 NSLRENKCKY
+144 SSSRENKCKY
-154 CKVSVFFREIKEDD
+154 CRVSVYFREIHEDD
-168 DDNYHYIEGGDFVIA
+168 DDNFHYIEGGDFVIS
-183 RTVFKNSS
+183 RTVYKNSS
-191 SQYQLNGKESSFD
+191 SQYHLNGRESSFD

-227 EVEQISMMKPKAE
+227 EVEQISMMKPKGE

-257 RRYVPLIDKLTKSI
+257 RRYVPLIDKLSKSI

-293 ELEDVKNQSLSY
+293 QLEDVKNQSLNY

-316 HLLLIARRGMEN
+316 HLLLVARRGMEN
-328 NVIIS
+328 NTIIS
-333 KKNDMEKIQSEIE
+333 KKNEMEKFQGEIE
-346 EIQKKMAEQ
+346 DIQKKMAEQ

-370 TQINSLTKENQKINE
+370 TQINNLTRENQKINE

-411 ERDLEKLTKNYSNK
+411 ERDLEKLNKNYSNK

-434 QRPKLQKENELKT
+434 QRPILQKDFELKS

-454 SYLTA
+454 AYLNA

-472 KSKKEVM
+472 KQKKEVE

-491 NNFKIEQNQKTLN
+491 NIFKIEQNEKTLN
-504 LLKEKIQRQEE
+504 LLKEKIQKQEE
-515 NLGKLKK
+515 NINRLNQ
-522 KKEEVT
+522 KKEELNL
-528 RLLNEK
+528 LLNEK
-534 KENYDKFLSKKGD
+534 KINYDKFINKKKE
-547 LETNKTKKEKEL
+547 LEGIKLRKEKEL
-559 REKEKVATQKQR
+559 KEKEKRATEKQR

-608 VQGLLGRLGDL
+608 IQGLFGRLGDL

-634 NQLDYL
+634 NQLDFL
-640 VVDTTQNARNILTY
+640 VVDNTQNARNILNY

-668 EKVTWVE
+668 EKVAWVE
-675 RYFNKDYQCPPGTQ
+675 RYFNKEYQCPPGTQ
-689 RLFDLVKFEDKRLQ
+689 RLFDLVRFEDKRLQ

-716 SSLEIA
+716 SNLETA
-722 TQVGYGQNRHRVVTL
+722 TRVGYGQNRHRVVTL
-737 DGVIVEITG
+737 DGIIVEITG
-746 AMVGGGRPR
+746 AMVGGGKPR
-755 RGLMSNVAMNVN
+755 RGLMSNVAMTVN
-767 NRESNERELKQL
+767 KENTELELKKL
-779 TEEYTEAVNEYN
+779 NDEYIKSINEYN

-796 YNSSEQEYQRIIRD
+796 YNGAEQDYQRTLRD

-816 VGIKIESDLNRLNQ
+816 VGIKLESDLNKINQ
-830 TMKEINEAIKSLREQ
+830 GLKEISEAIKGQ
-845 SNRHNLDLQQINRI
+845 KDFHNKSNTDMQQINRI
-859 KVENEKLTKE
+859 KIENEKLTKE
-869 NNNLKDQTKELRK
+869 NINLKEQTKELRK

-888 GQLDNTYGEEYNKKK
+888 NQLDNTYGEEYNKKK
-903 MEREILQ
+903 TERERLQ

-916 EKKLNQYENVLL
+916 EKKLNQYENVLE
-928 NAQKTLDKLKE
+928 NAQKTLDKLKD
-939 EIINKEKTIEELK
+939 EITNKEKTIEELK
-952 KRIKECE
+952 NRIKECE

-971 LLGVMNT
+971 LLAQMD
-978 NNNEIKRLEGQYTEQ
+978 NNNNQIKKLESQYTEQ
-993 NGEIEKLKQ
+993 NSEIEKLKQ
-1002 AIALLRE
+1002 AIANLRE
-1009 NKQGKENEI
+1009 SKQEKENQI

-1039 NINKKSFDKLI
+1039 SINKKSFDKLI
-1050 QEFGFIDDFDRDI
+1050 QEFGFIDDFDKDI
-1063 KMINQGKLKKGQSQ
+1063 KMINQGKLKKDNKDKDD
-1077 EESSQNK
+1077 EDSQNK
-1084 EDLEMKEIK
+1084 EDLEMKEENSNK
-1093 EESNEE
+1093 DDSNDEENEE
-1099 DNEDEEDE
+1099 GDEFM
-1107 LIPKKKANVK
+1107 PKKKANLK
-1117 QFDKYFKTKYLQ
+1117 EYDKYFKSRELKMDYP
-1129 MEYAQDEVNKLISQT
+1129 QDEVNKLISQT

-1184 LTNTIEKLQKAN
+1184 LINTIEKLQKAN

-1315 TKDSQFIIISLRNQ
+1315 TKDSQFMIISLRNQ

-1356 YDVRGRP
+1356 YDIRGRP
-1363 VIQEKKSSK
+1363 IIDKTKEKGNKTNEK
-1372 KKEEIK
+1372 EGKEGKEEK
-1378 DKEQEEKMD
+1378 EDKE
-1387 LEKDKEENKENKEKE
+1387 DKEEKEEKEEKEVKEDKEKKNE
-1402 EVKDKEENKNKEEI
+1402 EVKDKE
-1416 KDKEENKDKVE
+1416 DKEEKME
-1427 NKDKEENNDK
+1427 
-1437 EENKDKVEN
+1437 
-1446 KDKGE
+1446 
-1451 NKDKEDKDENKEKDK
+1451 
-1466 DAMKEEKEGDDKN
+1466 
-1479 IPKGNEDKDENV
+1479 
-1491 VK
+1491 

>member
-1 MDIDRR
+1 MDASKRKENQSKMK
-7 KDDRRKLDD
+7 KDDDI
-16 DAELLSDSD
+16 ELLSESD

-31 KEERDDD
+31 VEKIEDD
-38 SEEGI
+38 SEEEI
-43 PDEMLTE
+43 PDEMLKE
-50 KIDTIMKKL
+50 KIDTIMKRL
-59 EQINVEKE
+59 EQLDVDKE
-67 IGEKYKKKDTRII
+67 IGEKDKKKDTRII
-80 IEKIILENFKSYAGQ
+80 IEKIVLENFKSYAGE
-95 RTIGP
+95 RVIGP

-130 AKNMR
+130 AKKMR
-135 LKKLNELIH
+135 LKKLSELIH
-144 NSLRENKCKY
+144 SSSRENKCKY
-154 CKVSVFFREIKEDD
+154 CRVSVYFREIHEDD
-168 DDNYHYIEGGDFVIA
+168 DDNFHYIEGGDFVIS
-183 RTVFKNSS
+183 RTVYKNSS
-191 SQYQLNGKESSFD
+191 SQYHLNGRESSFD

-227 EVEQISMMKPKAE
+227 EVEQISMMKPKGE

-257 RRYVPLIDKLTKSI
+257 RRYVPLIDKLSKSI

-293 ELEDVKNQSLSY
+293 QLEDVKNQSLNY

-316 HLLLIARRGMEN
+316 HLLLVARRGMEN
-328 NVIIS
+328 NTIIS
-333 KKNDMEKIQSEIE
+333 KKNEMEKFQGEIE
-346 EIQKKMAEQ
+346 DIQKKMAEQ

-370 TQINSLTKENQKINE
+370 TQINNLTRENQKINE

-411 ERDLEKLTKNYSNK
+411 ERDLEKLNKNYSNK

-434 QRPKLQKENELKT
+434 QRPILQKDFELKS

-454 SYLTA
+454 AYLNA

-472 KSKKEVM
+472 KQKKEVE

-491 NNFKIEQNQKTLN
+491 NIFKIEQNEKTLN
-504 LLKEKIQRQEE
+504 LLKEKIQKQEE
-515 NLGKLKK
+515 NINRLNQ
-522 KKEEVT
+522 KKEELNL
-528 RLLNEK
+528 LLNEK
-534 KENYDKFLSKKGD
+534 KINYDKFINKKKE
-547 LETNKTKKEKEL
+547 LEGIKLRKEKEL
-559 REKEKVATQKQR
+559 KEKEKRATEKQR

-608 VQGLLGRLGDL
+608 IQGLFGRLGDL

-634 NQLDYL
+634 NQLDFL
-640 VVDTTQNARNILTY
+640 VVDNTQNARNILNY

-668 EKVTWVE
+668 EKVAWVE

-689 RLFDLVKFEDKRLQ
+689 RLFDLVRFEDKRLQ

-716 SSLEIA
+716 SNLETA
-722 TQVGYGQNRHRVVTL
+722 TRVGYGQNRHRVVTL
-737 DGVIVEITG
+737 DGIIVEITG
-746 AMVGGGRPR
+746 AMVGGGKPR
-755 RGLMSNVAMNVN
+755 RGLMSNVAMTINKEN
-767 NRESNERELKQL
+767 TELELKKL
-779 TEEYTEAVNEYN
+779 NDEYIKSINEYN

-796 YNSSEQEYQRIIRD
+796 YNGAEQDYQRTLRD

-816 VGIKIESDLNRLNQ
+816 VGIKLESDLNKINQ
-830 TMKEINEAIKSLREQ
+830 GLKEISEAIKGQ
-845 SNRHNLDLQQINRI
+845 KDFHNKSNTDMQQINRI
-859 KVENEKLTKE
+859 KIENEKLTKE
-869 NNNLKDQTKELRK
+869 NINLKEQTKELRK

-888 GQLDNTYGEEYNKKK
+888 NQLDNTYGEEYNKKK
-903 MEREILQ
+903 TERERLQ

-916 EKKLNQYENVLL
+916 EKKLNQYENVLE
-928 NAQKTLDKLKE
+928 NAQKTLDKLKD
-939 EIINKEKTIEELK
+939 EITNKEKTIEELK
-952 KRIKECE
+952 NRIKECE

-971 LLGVMNT
+971 LLAQMD
-978 NNNEIKRLEGQYTEQ
+978 NNNNQIKKLESQYTEQ
-993 NGEIEKLKQ
+993 NSEIEKLKQ
-1002 AIALLRE
+1002 AIANLRE
-1009 NKQGKENEI
+1009 SKQEKENQI

-1039 NINKKSFDKLI
+1039 SINKKSFDKLI
-1050 QEFGFIDDFDRDI
+1050 QEFGFIDDFDKDI
-1063 KMINQGKLKKGQSQ
+1063 KMINQGKLKKDNKDKDD
-1077 EESSQNK
+1077 EDSQNK
-1084 EDLEMKEIK
+1084 EDLEMKEENSNK
-1093 EESNEE
+1093 DDSNDEENEE
-1099 DNEDEEDE
+1099 GDEFM
-1107 LIPKKKANVK
+1107 PKKKANLK
-1117 QFDKYFKTKYLQ
+1117 EYDKYFKSRELKMDYP
-1129 MEYAQDEVNKLISQT
+1129 QDEVNKLISQT

-1184 LTNTIEKLQKAN
+1184 LINTIEKLQKAN

-1315 TKDSQFIIISLRNQ
+1315 TKDSQFMIISLRNQ

-1356 YDVRGRP
+1356 YDIRGRP
-1363 VIQEKKSSK
+1363 IIDKTKEKGNKTNEK
-1372 KKEEIK
+1372 EGKEGKEEK
-1378 DKEQEEKMD
+1378 EDKE
-1387 LEKDKEENKENKEKE
+1387 DKEEKEEKEEKEVKEDKEKKNE
-1402 EVKDKEENKNKEEI
+1402 EVKDKE
-1416 KDKEENKDKVE
+1416 DKEEKME
-1427 NKDKEENNDK
+1427 
-1437 EENKDKVEN
+1437 
-1446 KDKGE
+1446 
-1451 NKDKEDKDENKEKDK
+1451 
-1466 DAMKEEKEGDDKN
+1466 
-1479 IPKGNEDKDENV
+1479 
-1491 VK
+1491 

>member
-1 MDIDRR
+1 MDASKR
-7 KDDRRKLDD
+7 KDQSKMKKDD
-16 DAELLSDSD
+16 DIELLSESE
-25 DNSDNN
+25 DNSENN
-31 KEERDDD
+31 VEKIEDD
-38 SEEGI
+38 SEEEI
-43 PDEMLTE
+43 PDEMLKE
-50 KIDTIMKKL
+50 KIDTIMKRL
-59 EQINVEKE
+59 EQLDVDKE
-67 IGEKYKKKDTRII
+67 IGEKDKKKDTRII
-80 IEKIILENFKSYAGQ
+80 IEKIVLENFKSYAGE
-95 RTIGP
+95 RVIGP

-130 AKNMR
+130 AKKMR
-135 LKKLNELIH
+135 LKKLSELIH
-144 NSLRENKCKY
+144 SSSRENKCKY
-154 CKVSVFFREIKEDD
+154 CRVSVYFREIHEDD
-168 DDNYHYIEGGDFVIA
+168 DDNFHYIEGGDFMIS
-183 RTVFKNSS
+183 RTVYKNSS
-191 SQYQLNGKESSFD
+191 SQYHLNGRESSFD

-227 EVEQISMMKPKAE
+227 EVEQISMMKPKGE

-257 RRYVPLIDKLTKSI
+257 RRYVPLIDKLSKSI

-293 ELEDVKNQSLSY
+293 QLEDVKNQSLNY

-316 HLLLIARRGMEN
+316 HLLLVARRGMEN
-328 NVIIS
+328 NTIIS
-333 KKNDMEKIQSEIE
+333 KKNEMEKFQGEIE
-346 EIQKKMAEQ
+346 DIQKKMAEQ

-370 TQINSLTKENQKINE
+370 TQINNLTRENQKINE

-411 ERDLEKLTKNYSNK
+411 ERDLEKLNKNYSNK

-434 QRPKLQKENELKT
+434 QRPILQKDFELKS

-454 SYLTA
+454 TYLNA

-472 KSKKEVM
+472 KQKKEVE

-491 NNFKIEQNQKTLN
+491 NIFKIEQNEKTLN
-504 LLKEKIQRQEE
+504 LLKEKIQKQEE
-515 NLGKLKK
+515 NINRLNQ
-522 KKEEVT
+522 KKEELNL
-528 RLLNEK
+528 LLNEK
-534 KENYDKFLSKKGD
+534 KINYDKFINKKKE
-547 LETNKTKKEKEL
+547 LEGIKLRKEKEL
-559 REKEKVATQKQR
+559 KEKEKRASDKQR

-608 VQGLLGRLGDL
+608 IQGLFGRLGDL

-634 NQLDYL
+634 NQLDFL
-640 VVDTTQNARNILTY
+640 VVDNTQNARNILNY

-668 EKVTWVE
+668 EKVAWVE
-675 RYFNKDYQCPPGTQ
+675 RYFNKEYQCPPGTQ
-689 RLFDLVKFEDKRLQ
+689 RLFDLVRFEDKRLQ

-716 SSLEIA
+716 SNLETA
-722 TQVGYGQNRHRVVTL
+722 TRVGYGQNRHRVVTL
-737 DGVIVEITG
+737 DGIIVEITG
-746 AMVGGGRPR
+746 AMVGGGKPR
-755 RGLMSNVAMNVN
+755 RGLMSNVAMTVN
-767 NRESNERELKQL
+767 KENNELELKKL
-779 TEEYTEAVNEYN
+779 NDEYIKSINEYN

-796 YNSSEQEYQRIIRD
+796 YNGAEQDYQRTLRD

-816 VGIKIESDLNRLNQ
+816 VGIKLESDLNKINQ
-830 TMKEINEAIKSLREQ
+830 GLKEISEAIKGQ
-845 SNRHNLDLQQINRI
+845 KDFHNKSNTDMQQINRI
-859 KVENEKLTKE
+859 KIENEKLTKE
-869 NNNLKDQTKELRK
+869 NINLKEQTKELRK

-888 GQLDNTYGEEYNKKK
+888 NQLDNTYGEEYNKKK
-903 MEREILQ
+903 TERERLQ

-916 EKKLNQYENVLL
+916 EKKLNQYENVLE
-928 NAQKTLDKLKE
+928 NAQKTLDKLKD
-939 EIINKEKTIEELK
+939 EITNKEKTIEELK
-952 KRIKECE
+952 NKIKECE

-971 LLGVMNT
+971 LLAQMD
-978 NNNEIKRLEGQYTEQ
+978 NNNNQIKKLESQYTEQ
-993 NGEIEKLKQ
+993 NSEIEKLKQ
-1002 AIALLRE
+1002 AIANLRE
-1009 NKQGKENEI
+1009 SKQEKENQI

-1039 NINKKSFDKLI
+1039 SINKKSFDKLI
-1050 QEFGFIDDFDRDI
+1050 QEFGFIDDFDKDI
-1063 KMINQGKLKKGQSQ
+1063 KMINQGKIKKDNKDKDD
-1077 EESSQNK
+1077 EDSQNK
-1084 EDLEMKEIK
+1084 EDLEMKEENSNK
-1093 EESNEE
+1093 DDSNDEENEE
-1099 DNEDEEDE
+1099 GDEFM
-1107 LIPKKKANVK
+1107 PKKKANLK
-1117 QFDKYFKTKYLQ
+1117 EYDKYFKSRELKMDYP
-1129 MEYAQDEVNKLISQT
+1129 QDEVNKLISQT

-1184 LTNTIEKLQKAN
+1184 LINTIEKLQKAN

-1315 TKDSQFIIISLRNQ
+1315 TKDSQFMIISLRNQ

-1363 VIQEKKSSK
+1363 IIDKTKEKVSK
-1372 KKEEIK
+1372 T
-1378 DKEQEEKMD
+1378 
-1387 LEKDKEENKENKEKE
+1387 KEKE
-1402 EVKDKEENKNKEEI
+1402 EEKEEKEDKEDKEEKEDKEDKEGKEE
-1416 KDKEENKDKVE
+1416 KEVKEDKEKKT
-1427 NKDKEENNDK
+1427 EE
-1437 EENKDKVEN
+1437 E
-1446 KDKGE
+1446 
-1451 NKDKEDKDENKEKDK
+1451 KDKEDK
-1466 DAMKEEKEGDDKN
+1466 EEKME
-1479 IPKGNEDKDENV
+1479 
-1491 VK
+1491 

>member
-1 MDIDRR
+1 MDASKR
-7 KDDRRKLDD
+7 KDQGKMKKDD
-16 DAELLSDSD
+16 DIELLSESE
-25 DNSDNN
+25 DNSENN
-31 KEERDDD
+31 VEKIEDD
-38 SEEGI
+38 SEEEI
-43 PDEMLTE
+43 PDEMLKE
-50 KIDTIMKKL
+50 KIDTIMKRL
-59 EQINVEKE
+59 EQLDVDKE
-67 IGEKYKKKDTRII
+67 IGEKDKKKDTRII
-80 IEKIILENFKSYAGQ
+80 IEKIVLENFKSYAGE
-95 RTIGP
+95 RVIGP

-130 AKNMR
+130 AKKMR
-135 LKKLNELIH
+135 LKKLSELIH
-144 NSLRENKCKY
+144 SSSRENKCKY
-154 CKVSVFFREIKEDD
+154 CRVSVYFREIHEDD
-168 DDNYHYIEGGDFVIA
+168 DDNFHYIEGGDFMIS
-183 RTVFKNSS
+183 RTVYKNSS
-191 SQYQLNGKESSFD
+191 SQYHLNGRESSFD

-227 EVEQISMMKPKAE
+227 EVEQISMMKPKGE

-257 RRYVPLIDKLTKSI
+257 RRYVPLIDKLSKSI

-293 ELEDVKNQSLSY
+293 QLEDVKNQSLNY

-316 HLLLIARRGMEN
+316 HLLLVARRGMEN
-328 NVIIS
+328 NTIIS
-333 KKNDMEKIQSEIE
+333 KKNEMEKFQGEIE
-346 EIQKKMAEQ
+346 DIQKKMAEQ

-370 TQINSLTKENQKINE
+370 TQINNLTRENQKINE

-411 ERDLEKLTKNYSNK
+411 ERDLEKLNKNYSNK

-434 QRPKLQKENELKT
+434 QRPILQKDFELKS

-454 SYLTA
+454 TYLNA

-472 KSKKEVM
+472 KQKKEVE

-491 NNFKIEQNQKTLN
+491 NIFKIEQNEKTLN
-504 LLKEKIQRQEE
+504 LLKEKIQKQEE
-515 NLGKLKK
+515 NINRLNQ
-522 KKEEVT
+522 KKEELNL
-528 RLLNEK
+528 LLNEK
-534 KENYDKFLSKKGD
+534 KINYDKFINKKKE
-547 LETNKTKKEKEL
+547 LEGIKLRKEKEL
-559 REKEKVATQKQR
+559 KEKEKRASDKQR

-608 VQGLLGRLGDL
+608 IQGLFGRLGDL

-634 NQLDYL
+634 NQLDFL
-640 VVDTTQNARNILTY
+640 VVDNTQNARNILNY

-668 EKVTWVE
+668 EKVAWVE
-675 RYFNKDYQCPPGTQ
+675 RYFNKEYQCPPGTQ
-689 RLFDLVKFEDKRLQ
+689 RLFDLVRFEDKRLQ

-716 SSLEIA
+716 SNLETA
-722 TQVGYGQNRHRVVTL
+722 TRVGYGQNRHRVVTL
-737 DGVIVEITG
+737 DGIIVEITG
-746 AMVGGGRPR
+746 AMVGGGKPR
-755 RGLMSNVAMNVN
+755 RGLMSNVAMTVN
-767 NRESNERELKQL
+767 KENNELELKKL
-779 TEEYTEAVNEYN
+779 NDEYIKSINEYN

-796 YNSSEQEYQRIIRD
+796 YNGAEQDYQRTLRD

-816 VGIKIESDLNRLNQ
+816 VGIKLESDLNKINQ
-830 TMKEINEAIKSLREQ
+830 GLKEISEAIKGQ
-845 SNRHNLDLQQINRI
+845 KDFHNKSNTDMQQINRI
-859 KVENEKLTKE
+859 KIENEKLTKE
-869 NNNLKDQTKELRK
+869 NINLKEQTKELRK

-888 GQLDNTYGEEYNKKK
+888 NQLDNTYGEEYNKKK
-903 MEREILQ
+903 TERERLQ

-916 EKKLNQYENVLL
+916 EKKLNQYENVLE
-928 NAQKTLDKLKE
+928 NAQKTLDKLKD
-939 EIINKEKTIEELK
+939 EITNKEKTIEELK
-952 KRIKECE
+952 NKIKECE

-971 LLGVMNT
+971 LLAQMD
-978 NNNEIKRLEGQYTEQ
+978 NNNNQIKKLESQYTEQ
-993 NGEIEKLKQ
+993 NSEIEKLKQ
-1002 AIALLRE
+1002 AIANLRE
-1009 NKQGKENEI
+1009 SKQEKENQI

-1039 NINKKSFDKLI
+1039 SINKKSFDKLI
-1050 QEFGFIDDFDRDI
+1050 QEFGFIDDFDKDI
-1063 KMINQGKLKKGQSQ
+1063 KMINQGKIKKDNKDKDD
-1077 EESSQNK
+1077 EDSQNK
-1084 EDLEMKEIK
+1084 EDLEMKEENSNK
-1093 EESNEE
+1093 DDSNDEENEE
-1099 DNEDEEDE
+1099 GDEFM
-1107 LIPKKKANVK
+1107 PKKKANLK
-1117 QFDKYFKTKYLQ
+1117 EYDKYFKSRELKMDYP
-1129 MEYAQDEVNKLISQT
+1129 QDEVNKLISQT

-1184 LTNTIEKLQKAN
+1184 LINTIEKLQKAN

-1315 TKDSQFIIISLRNQ
+1315 TKDSQFMIISLRNQ

-1363 VIQEKKSSK
+1363 IIDKTKEKVSK
-1372 KKEEIK
+1372 T
-1378 DKEQEEKMD
+1378 
-1387 LEKDKEENKENKEKE
+1387 KEKE
-1402 EVKDKEENKNKEEI
+1402 EEKEEKEDKEDKEEKEDKEDKEGKEE
-1416 KDKEENKDKVE
+1416 KEVKEDKEKKT
-1427 NKDKEENNDK
+1427 EE
-1437 EENKDKVEN
+1437 E
-1446 KDKGE
+1446 
-1451 NKDKEDKDENKEKDK
+1451 KDKEDK
-1466 DAMKEEKEGDDKN
+1466 EEKME
-1479 IPKGNEDKDENV
+1479 
-1491 VK
+1491 

>member
-1 MDIDRR
+1 MDASKR
-7 KDDRRKLDD
+7 KDQSKMKKDD
-16 DAELLSDSD
+16 DIELLSESE
-25 DNSDNN
+25 DNSENN
-31 KEERDDD
+31 VEKIEDD
-38 SEEGI
+38 SEEEI
-43 PDEMLTE
+43 PDEMLKE
-50 KIDTIMKKL
+50 KIDTIMKRL
-59 EQINVEKE
+59 EQLDVDKE
-67 IGEKYKKKDTRII
+67 IGEKDKKKDTRII
-80 IEKIILENFKSYAGQ
+80 IEKIVLENFKSYAGE
-95 RTIGP
+95 RVIGP

-130 AKNMR
+130 AKKMR
-135 LKKLNELIH
+135 LKKLSELIH
-144 NSLRENKCKY
+144 SSSRENKCKY
-154 CKVSVFFREIKEDD
+154 CRVSVYFREIHEDD
-168 DDNYHYIEGGDFVIA
+168 DDNFHYIEGGDFMIS
-183 RTVFKNSS
+183 RTVYKNSS
-191 SQYQLNGKESSFD
+191 SQYHLNGRESSFD

-227 EVEQISMMKPKAE
+227 EVEQISMMKPKGE

-257 RRYVPLIDKLTKSI
+257 RRYVPLIDKLSKSI

-293 ELEDVKNQSLSY
+293 QLEDVKNQSLNY

-316 HLLLIARRGMEN
+316 HLLLVARRGMEN
-328 NVIIS
+328 NTIIS
-333 KKNDMEKIQSEIE
+333 KKNEMEKFQGEIE
-346 EIQKKMAEQ
+346 DIQKKMAEQ

-370 TQINSLTKENQKINE
+370 TQINNLTRDNQKINE

-411 ERDLEKLTKNYSNK
+411 ERDLEKLNKNYSNK

-434 QRPKLQKENELKT
+434 QRPILQKNFELKT

-454 SYLTA
+454 SYLNA
-459 KDKEIYSKTEKLQ
+459 KDKEIYSKTEQLQ
-472 KSKKEVM
+472 KQKKEVE
-479 NKLRPSESQINQ
+479 NKLRPSENQ
-491 NNFKIEQNQKTLN
+491 MKQNVFKIEQNEKTLN
-504 LLKEKIQRQEE
+504 LLKEKIQKQEE
-515 NLGKLKK
+515 NINRLNQ
-522 KKEEVT
+522 KKEELNL
-528 RLLNEK
+528 LLNEK
-534 KENYDKFLSKKGD
+534 KINYDKFINKKKELESIRIRKEKD
-547 LETNKTKKEKEL
+547 LKEKE
-559 REKEKVATQKQR
+559 KKATEKQR
-571 EVQEKMLK
+571 DVQVKMLK

-608 VQGLLGRLGDL
+608 IQGLFGRLGDL

-634 NQLDYL
+634 NQLDFL
-640 VVDTTQNARNILTY
+640 VVDNTQNARNILNY

-668 EKVTWVE
+668 EKVAWVE
-675 RYFNKDYQCPPGTQ
+675 RYFNKEYQCPPGTQ
-689 RLFDLVKFEDKRLQ
+689 RLFDLVRFEDKRLQ

-716 SSLEIA
+716 SNLDTA
-722 TQVGYGQNRHRVVTL
+722 TKVGYGQNRHRVVTL
-737 DGVIVEITG
+737 DGIIVEITG
-746 AMVGGGRPR
+746 AMVGGGKPR
-755 RGLMSNVAMNVN
+755 RGLMSNVAMTINKEN
-767 NRESNERELKQL
+767 TELELKKL
-779 TEEYTEAVNEYN
+779 TEEYTKSINEYN

-796 YNSSEQEYQRIIRD
+796 YNGAEQDYQRTLRD

-816 VGIKIESDLNRLNQ
+816 VGIKLESDLNKINQ
-830 TMKEINEAIKSLREQ
+830 GLKEINEAIKGQ
-845 SNRHNLDLQQINRI
+845 KDFHNKSNADMQQINRI
-859 KVENEKLTKE
+859 KVENEKLAKE
-869 NNNLKDQTKELRK
+869 NINLKEQTKELRK
-882 ELEEIN
+882 ELEEISS
-888 GQLDNTYGEEYNKKK
+888 QLNNTYGEEYNKKK
-903 MEREILQ
+903 TEREKLQ

-916 EKKLNQYENVLL
+916 EKKLNQYENVLE
-928 NAQKTLDKLKE
+928 NAQKTLDKLKD
-939 EIINKEKTIEELK
+939 EITNKEKTIEELK
-952 KRIKECE
+952 SKIKECE

-971 LLGVMNT
+971 LLAQMD
-978 NNNEIKRLEGQYTEQ
+978 NNNNQIKKLESQYTDQ
-993 NGEIEKLKQ
+993 NSEIEKLKQ
-1002 AIALLRE
+1002 AIANLRE
-1009 NKQGKENEI
+1009 SKQEKENQI

-1039 NINKKSFDKLI
+1039 SINKKSFDKLM

-1063 KMINQGKLKKGQSQ
+1063 KMINQGKIKKDNKDNNKDD
-1077 EESSQNK
+1077 EDSQNK
-1084 EDLEMKEIK
+1084 EDLEMKDSNSNK
-1093 EESNEE
+1093 DDSNDEENEE
-1099 DNEDEEDE
+1099 GDEFM
-1107 LIPKKKANVK
+1107 PKKKANLK
-1117 QFDKYFKTKYLQ
+1117 EYDKYFKSRELKMDYP
-1129 MEYAQDEVNKLISQT
+1129 QDEVNKLISQT

-1184 LTNTIEKLQKAN
+1184 LINTIEKLQKAN

-1315 TKDSQFIIISLRNQ
+1315 TKDSQFMIISLRNQ

-1363 VIQEKKSSK
+1363 I
-1372 KKEEIK
+1372 I
-1378 DKEQEEKMD
+1378 
-1387 LEKDKEENKENKEKE
+1387 ENKSKEKVNKPKENE
-1402 EVKDKEENKNKEEI
+1402 E
-1416 KDKEENKDKVE
+1416 KEENKDEKEEKDEGKEEKKDEVEKV
-1427 NKDKEENNDK
+1427 KGDKEEKEKEK
-1437 EENKDKVEN
+1437 EED
-1446 KDKGE
+1446 
-1451 NKDKEDKDENKEKDK
+1451 KDKEDK
-1466 DAMKEEKEGDDKN
+1466 EEKKE
-1479 IPKGNEDKDENV
+1479 
-1491 VK
+1491 

>member
-1 MDIDRR
+1 MDASKRKENLSKMK
-7 KDDRRKLDD
+7 KDDDI
-16 DAELLSDSD
+16 ELLSESD

-31 KEERDDD
+31 VEKIEDD
-38 SEEGI
+38 SEEEI
-43 PDEMLTE
+43 PDEMLKE
-50 KIDTIMKKL
+50 KIDTIMKRL
-59 EQINVEKE
+59 EQLDVDKE
-67 IGEKYKKKDTRII
+67 IGEKDKKKDTRII
-80 IEKIILENFKSYAGQ
+80 IEKIVLENFKSYAGE
-95 RTIGP
+95 RVIGP

-130 AKNMR
+130 AKKMR
-135 LKKLNELIH
+135 LKKLSELIH
-144 NSLRENKCKY
+144 SSSRENKCKY
-154 CKVSVFFREIKEDD
+154 CRVSVYFREIHEDD
-168 DDNYHYIEGGDFVIA
+168 DDNFHYIEGGDFVIS
-183 RTVFKNSS
+183 RTVYKNSS
-191 SQYQLNGKESSFD
+191 SQYHLNGRESSFD

-227 EVEQISMMKPKAE
+227 EVEQISMMKPKGE

-257 RRYVPLIDKLTKSI
+257 RRYVPLIDKLSKSI

-293 ELEDVKNQSLSY
+293 QLEDVKNQSLNY

-316 HLLLIARRGMEN
+316 HLLLVARRGMEN
-328 NVIIS
+328 NTIIS
-333 KKNDMEKIQSEIE
+333 KKNEMEKFQGEIE
-346 EIQKKMAEQ
+346 DIQKKMAEQ

-370 TQINSLTKENQKINE
+370 TQINNLTRENQKINE

-411 ERDLEKLTKNYSNK
+411 ERDLEKLNKNYSNK

-434 QRPKLQKENELKT
+434 QRPILQKDFELKS

-454 SYLTA
+454 AYLNA

-472 KSKKEVM
+472 KQKKEVE

-491 NNFKIEQNQKTLN
+491 NIFKIEQNEKTLN
-504 LLKEKIQRQEE
+504 LLKEKIQKQEE
-515 NLGKLKK
+515 NINRLNQ
-522 KKEEVT
+522 KKEELNL
-528 RLLNEK
+528 LLNEK
-534 KENYDKFLSKKGD
+534 KINYDKFINKKKE
-547 LETNKTKKEKEL
+547 LEGIKLRKEKEL
-559 REKEKVATQKQR
+559 KEKEKRATEKQR

-608 VQGLLGRLGDL
+608 IQGLFGRLGDL

-634 NQLDYL
+634 NQLDFL
-640 VVDTTQNARNILTY
+640 VVDNTQNARNILNY

-668 EKVTWVE
+668 EKVAWVE
-675 RYFNKDYQCPPGTQ
+675 RYFNKEYQCPPGTQ
-689 RLFDLVKFEDKRLQ
+689 RLFDLVRFEDKRLQ

-716 SSLEIA
+716 SNLETA
-722 TQVGYGQNRHRVVTL
+722 TRVGYGQNRHRVVTL
-737 DGVIVEITG
+737 DGIIVEITG
-746 AMVGGGRPR
+746 AMVGGGKPR
-755 RGLMSNVAMNVN
+755 RGLMSNVAMTVN
-767 NRESNERELKQL
+767 KENTELELKKL
-779 TEEYTEAVNEYN
+779 NDEYIKSINEYN

-796 YNSSEQEYQRIIRD
+796 YNGAEQDYQRTLRD

-816 VGIKIESDLNRLNQ
+816 VGIKLESDLNKINQ
-830 TMKEINEAIKSLREQ
+830 GLKEISEAIKGQ
-845 SNRHNLDLQQINRI
+845 KDFHNKSNTDMQQINRI
-859 KVENEKLTKE
+859 KIENEKLTKD
-869 NNNLKDQTKELRK
+869 NINLKEQTKELRK

-888 GQLDNTYGEEYNKKK
+888 NQLDNTYGEEYNKKK
-903 MEREILQ
+903 TERERLQ

-916 EKKLNQYENVLL
+916 EKKLNQYENVLE
-928 NAQKTLDKLKE
+928 NAQKTLDKLKD
-939 EIINKEKTIEELK
+939 EITNKEKTIEELK
-952 KRIKECE
+952 NRIKECE

-971 LLGVMNT
+971 LLAQMD
-978 NNNEIKRLEGQYTEQ
+978 NNNNQIKKLESQYTEQ
-993 NGEIEKLKQ
+993 NSEIEKLKQ
-1002 AIALLRE
+1002 AIANLRE
-1009 NKQGKENEI
+1009 SKQEKENQI

-1039 NINKKSFDKLI
+1039 SINKKSFDKLI
-1050 QEFGFIDDFDRDI
+1050 QEFGFIDDFDKDI
-1063 KMINQGKLKKGQSQ
+1063 KMINQGKIKKDNKDKDD
-1077 EESSQNK
+1077 EDSQNK
-1084 EDLEMKEIK
+1084 EDLEMKEENSNK
-1093 EESNEE
+1093 DDSNDEENEE
-1099 DNEDEEDE
+1099 GDEFM
-1107 LIPKKKANVK
+1107 PKKKANLK
-1117 QFDKYFKTKYLQ
+1117 EYDKYFKSRELKMDYP
-1129 MEYAQDEVNKLISQT
+1129 QDEVNKLISQT

-1184 LTNTIEKLQKAN
+1184 LINTIEKLQKAN

-1315 TKDSQFIIISLRNQ
+1315 TKDSQFMIISLRNQ

-1356 YDVRGRP
+1356 YDIRGRP
-1363 VIQEKKSSK
+1363 IIDKTKEKGNKTNEK
-1372 KKEEIK
+1372 EGKEGKEEK
-1378 DKEQEEKMD
+1378 EDKE
-1387 LEKDKEENKENKEKE
+1387 DKEEKEEKEEKEVKEDKEKKNE
-1402 EVKDKEENKNKEEI
+1402 EVKDKE
-1416 KDKEENKDKVE
+1416 DKEEKME
-1427 NKDKEENNDK
+1427 
-1437 EENKDKVEN
+1437 
-1446 KDKGE
+1446 
-1451 NKDKEDKDENKEKDK
+1451 
-1466 DAMKEEKEGDDKN
+1466 
-1479 IPKGNEDKDENV
+1479 
-1491 VK
+1491 

>member
-1 MDIDRR
+1 MDASKR
-7 KDDRRKLDD
+7 KDQSKMKKDD
-16 DAELLSDSD
+16 DIELLSESE
-25 DNSDNN
+25 DNSENN
-31 KEERDDD
+31 VEKIEDD
-38 SEEGI
+38 SEEEI
-43 PDEMLTE
+43 PDEMLKE
-50 KIDTIMKKL
+50 KIDTIMKRL
-59 EQINVEKE
+59 EQLDVDKE
-67 IGEKYKKKDTRII
+67 IGEKDKKKDTRII
-80 IEKIILENFKSYAGQ
+80 IEKIVLENFKSYAGE
-95 RTIGP
+95 RVIGP

-130 AKNMR
+130 AKKMR
-135 LKKLNELIH
+135 LKKLSELIH
-144 NSLRENKCKY
+144 SSSRENKCKY
-154 CKVSVFFREIKEDD
+154 CRVSVYFREIHEDD
-168 DDNYHYIEGGDFVIA
+168 DDNFHYIEGGDFMIS
-183 RTVFKNSS
+183 RTVYKNSS
-191 SQYQLNGKESSFD
+191 SQYHLNGRESSFD

-227 EVEQISMMKPKAE
+227 EVEQISMMKPKGE

-257 RRYVPLIDKLTKSI
+257 RRYVPLIDKLSKSI

-293 ELEDVKNQSLSY
+293 QLEDVKNQSLNY

-316 HLLLIARRGMEN
+316 HLLLVARRGMEN
-328 NVIIS
+328 NTIIS
-333 KKNDMEKIQSEIE
+333 KKNEMEKFQGEIE
-346 EIQKKMAEQ
+346 DIQKKMAEQ

-370 TQINSLTKENQKINE
+370 TQINNLTRENQKINE

-411 ERDLEKLTKNYSNK
+411 ERDLEKLNKNYSNK

-434 QRPKLQKENELKT
+434 QRPILQKDFELKS

-454 SYLTA
+454 TYLNA

-472 KSKKEVM
+472 KQKKEVE

-491 NNFKIEQNQKTLN
+491 NIFKIEQNEKTLN
-504 LLKEKIQRQEE
+504 LLKEKIQKQEE
-515 NLGKLKK
+515 NINRLNQ
-522 KKEEVT
+522 KKEELNL
-528 RLLNEK
+528 LLNEK
-534 KENYDKFLSKKGD
+534 KINYDKFINKKKE
-547 LETNKTKKEKEL
+547 LEGIKLRKEKEL
-559 REKEKVATQKQR
+559 KEKEKRASDKQR

-608 VQGLLGRLGDL
+608 IQGLFGRLGDL

-634 NQLDYL
+634 NQLDFL
-640 VVDTTQNARNILTY
+640 VVDNTQNARNILNY

-668 EKVTWVE
+668 EKVAWVE
-675 RYFNKDYQCPPGTQ
+675 RYFNKEYQCPPGTQ
-689 RLFDLVKFEDKRLQ
+689 RLFDLVRFEDKRLQ

-716 SSLEIA
+716 SNLETA
-722 TQVGYGQNRHRVVTL
+722 TRVGYGQNRHRVVTL
-737 DGVIVEITG
+737 DGIIVEITG
-746 AMVGGGRPR
+746 AMVGGGKPR
-755 RGLMSNVAMNVN
+755 RGLMSNVAMTVN
-767 NRESNERELKQL
+767 KENNELELKKL
-779 TEEYTEAVNEYN
+779 NDEYIKSINEYN

-796 YNSSEQEYQRIIRD
+796 YNGAEQDYQRTLRD

-816 VGIKIESDLNRLNQ
+816 VGIKLESDLNKINQ
-830 TMKEINEAIKSLREQ
+830 GLKEISEAIKGQ
-845 SNRHNLDLQQINRI
+845 KDFHNKSNTDMQQINRI
-859 KVENEKLTKE
+859 KIENEKLTKE
-869 NNNLKDQTKELRK
+869 NINLKEQTKELRK

-888 GQLDNTYGEEYNKKK
+888 NQLDNTYGEEYNKKK
-903 MEREILQ
+903 TERERLQ

-916 EKKLNQYENVLL
+916 EKKLNQYENVLE
-928 NAQKTLDKLKE
+928 NAQKTLDKLKD
-939 EIINKEKTIEELK
+939 EITNKEKTIEELK
-952 KRIKECE
+952 NKIKECE

-971 LLGVMNT
+971 LLPQMD
-978 NNNEIKRLEGQYTEQ
+978 NNNNQIKKLESQYTEQ
-993 NGEIEKLKQ
+993 NSEIEKLKQ
-1002 AIALLRE
+1002 AIANLRE
-1009 NKQGKENEI
+1009 SKQEKENQI

-1039 NINKKSFDKLI
+1039 SINKKSFDKLI
-1050 QEFGFIDDFDRDI
+1050 QEFGFIDDFDKDI
-1063 KMINQGKLKKGQSQ
+1063 KMINQGKIKKDNKDKDD
-1077 EESSQNK
+1077 EDSQNK
-1084 EDLEMKEIK
+1084 EDLEMKEENSNK
-1093 EESNEE
+1093 DDSNDEENEE
-1099 DNEDEEDE
+1099 GDEFM
-1107 LIPKKKANVK
+1107 PKKKANLK
-1117 QFDKYFKTKYLQ
+1117 EYDKYFKSRELKMDYP
-1129 MEYAQDEVNKLISQT
+1129 QDEVNKLISQT

-1184 LTNTIEKLQKAN
+1184 LINTIEKLQKAN

-1315 TKDSQFIIISLRNQ
+1315 TKDSQFMIISLRNQ

-1363 VIQEKKSSK
+1363 IIDKTKEKVSK
-1372 KKEEIK
+1372 T
-1378 DKEQEEKMD
+1378 
-1387 LEKDKEENKENKEKE
+1387 KEKE
-1402 EVKDKEENKNKEEI
+1402 EEKEEKEDKEDKEEKEDKEDKEGKEE
-1416 KDKEENKDKVE
+1416 KEVKEDKEKKT
-1427 NKDKEENNDK
+1427 EE
-1437 EENKDKVEN
+1437 E
-1446 KDKGE
+1446 
-1451 NKDKEDKDENKEKDK
+1451 KDKEDK
-1466 DAMKEEKEGDDKN
+1466 EEKME
-1479 IPKGNEDKDENV
+1479 
-1491 VK
+1491 

>member
-1 MDIDRR
+1 MDASKRKENLSKMK
-7 KDDRRKLDD
+7 KDDDI
-16 DAELLSDSD
+16 ELLSESD

-31 KEERDDD
+31 VEKIEDD
-38 SEEGI
+38 SEEEI
-43 PDEMLTE
+43 PDEMLKE
-50 KIDTIMKKL
+50 KIDTIMKRL
-59 EQINVEKE
+59 EQLDVDKE
-67 IGEKYKKKDTRII
+67 IGEKDKKKDTRII
-80 IEKIILENFKSYAGQ
+80 IEKIVLENFKSYAGE
-95 RTIGP
+95 RVIGP

-130 AKNMR
+130 AKKMR
-135 LKKLNELIH
+135 LKKLSELIH
-144 NSLRENKCKY
+144 SSSRENKCKY
-154 CKVSVFFREIKEDD
+154 CRVSVYFREIHEDD
-168 DDNYHYIEGGDFVIA
+168 DDNFHYIEGGDFVIS
-183 RTVFKNSS
+183 RTVYKNSS
-191 SQYQLNGKESSFD
+191 SQYHLNGRESSFD

-227 EVEQISMMKPKAE
+227 EVEQISMMKPKGE

-257 RRYVPLIDKLTKSI
+257 RRYVPLIDKLSKSI

-293 ELEDVKNQSLSY
+293 QLEDVKNQSLNY

-316 HLLLIARRGMEN
+316 HLLLVARRGMEN
-328 NVIIS
+328 NTIIS
-333 KKNDMEKIQSEIE
+333 KKNEMEKFQGEIE
-346 EIQKKMAEQ
+346 DIQKKMAEQ

-370 TQINSLTKENQKINE
+370 TQINNLTRENQKINE

-411 ERDLEKLTKNYSNK
+411 ERDLEKLNKNYSNK

-434 QRPKLQKENELKT
+434 QRPILQKDFELKS

-454 SYLTA
+454 AYLNA

-472 KSKKEVM
+472 KQKKEVE

-491 NNFKIEQNQKTLN
+491 NIFKIEQNEKTLN
-504 LLKEKIQRQEE
+504 LLKEKIQKQEE
-515 NLGKLKK
+515 NINRLNQ
-522 KKEEVT
+522 KKEELNL
-528 RLLNEK
+528 LLNEK
-534 KENYDKFLSKKGD
+534 KINYDKFINKKKE
-547 LETNKTKKEKEL
+547 LEGIKLRKEKEL
-559 REKEKVATQKQR
+559 KEKEKRATEKQR

-608 VQGLLGRLGDL
+608 IQGLFGRLGDL

-634 NQLDYL
+634 NQLDFL
-640 VVDTTQNARNILTY
+640 VVDNTQNARNILNY

-668 EKVTWVE
+668 EKVAWVE
-675 RYFNKDYQCPPGTQ
+675 RYFNKEYQCPPGTQ
-689 RLFDLVKFEDKRLQ
+689 RLFDLVRFEDKRLQ

-716 SSLEIA
+716 SNLETA
-722 TQVGYGQNRHRVVTL
+722 TRVGYGQNRHRVVTL
-737 DGVIVEITG
+737 DGIIVEITG
-746 AMVGGGRPR
+746 AMVGGGKPR
-755 RGLMSNVAMNVN
+755 RGLMSNVAMTINKEN
-767 NRESNERELKQL
+767 TELELKKL
-779 TEEYTEAVNEYN
+779 NDEYIKSINEYN

-796 YNSSEQEYQRIIRD
+796 YNGAEQDYQRTLRD

-816 VGIKIESDLNRLNQ
+816 VGIKLESDLNKINQ
-830 TMKEINEAIKSLREQ
+830 GLKEISEAIKGQ
-845 SNRHNLDLQQINRI
+845 KDFHNKSNTDMQQINRI
-859 KVENEKLTKE
+859 KIENEKLTKE
-869 NNNLKDQTKELRK
+869 NINLKEQTKELRK

-888 GQLDNTYGEEYNKKK
+888 NQLDNTYGEEYNKKK
-903 MEREILQ
+903 TERERLQ

-916 EKKLNQYENVLL
+916 EKKLNQYENVLE
-928 NAQKTLDKLKE
+928 NAQKTLDKLKD
-939 EIINKEKTIEELK
+939 EITNKEKTIEELK
-952 KRIKECE
+952 NRIKECE

-971 LLGVMNT
+971 LLAQMD
-978 NNNEIKRLEGQYTEQ
+978 NNNNQIKKLESQYTEQ
-993 NGEIEKLKQ
+993 NSEIEKLKQ
-1002 AIALLRE
+1002 AIANLRE
-1009 NKQGKENEI
+1009 SKQEKENQI

-1039 NINKKSFDKLI
+1039 SINKKSFDKLI
-1050 QEFGFIDDFDRDI
+1050 QEFGFIDDFDKDI
-1063 KMINQGKLKKGQSQ
+1063 KMINQGKLKKDNKDKDD
-1077 EESSQNK
+1077 EDSQNK
-1084 EDLEMKEIK
+1084 EDLEMKDSNSK
-1093 EESNEE
+1093 DDSNDEENEE
-1099 DNEDEEDE
+1099 GDEFM
-1107 LIPKKKANVK
+1107 PKKKANLK
-1117 QFDKYFKTKYLQ
+1117 EYDKYFKSRELKMDYP
-1129 MEYAQDEVNKLISQT
+1129 QDEVNKLISQT
-1144 KDIEYV
+1144 KDIEYI

-1184 LTNTIEKLQKAN
+1184 LINTIEKLQKAN

-1315 TKDSQFIIISLRNQ
+1315 TKDSQFMIISLRNQ

-1356 YDVRGRP
+1356 YDIRGRP
-1363 VIQEKKSSK
+1363 IIDKTKEKGNKTNEK
-1372 KKEEIK
+1372 EGKEGKEEK
-1378 DKEQEEKMD
+1378 EDKE
-1387 LEKDKEENKENKEKE
+1387 DKEEKEEKEEKEVKEDKEKKNE
-1402 EVKDKEENKNKEEI
+1402 EVKDKE
-1416 KDKEENKDKVE
+1416 DKEEKME
-1427 NKDKEENNDK
+1427 
-1437 EENKDKVEN
+1437 
-1446 KDKGE
+1446 
-1451 NKDKEDKDENKEKDK
+1451 
-1466 DAMKEEKEGDDKN
+1466 
-1479 IPKGNEDKDENV
+1479 
-1491 VK
+1491 

>member
-1 MDIDRR
+1 MDASKRKENQSKMK
-7 KDDRRKLDD
+7 KDDDI
-16 DAELLSDSD
+16 ELLSESD

-31 KEERDDD
+31 VEKIEDD
-38 SEEGI
+38 SEEEI
-43 PDEMLTE
+43 PDEMLKE
-50 KIDTIMKKL
+50 KIDTIMKRL
-59 EQINVEKE
+59 EQLDVDKE
-67 IGEKYKKKDTRII
+67 IGEKDKKKDTRII
-80 IEKIILENFKSYAGQ
+80 IEKIVLENFKSYAGE
-95 RTIGP
+95 RVIGP

-130 AKNMR
+130 AKKMR
-135 LKKLNELIH
+135 LKKLSELIH
-144 NSLRENKCKY
+144 SSSRENKCKY
-154 CKVSVFFREIKEDD
+154 CRVSVYFREIHEDD
-168 DDNYHYIEGGDFVIA
+168 DDNFHYIEGGDFVIS
-183 RTVFKNSS
+183 RTVYKNSS
-191 SQYQLNGKESSFD
+191 SQYHLNGRESSFD

-227 EVEQISMMKPKAE
+227 EVEQISMMKPKGE

-257 RRYVPLIDKLTKSI
+257 RRYVPLIDKLSKSI

-293 ELEDVKNQSLSY
+293 QLEDVKNQSLNY

-316 HLLLIARRGMEN
+316 HLLLVARRGMEN
-328 NVIIS
+328 NTIIS
-333 KKNDMEKIQSEIE
+333 KKNEMEKFQGEIE
-346 EIQKKMAEQ
+346 DIQKKMAEQ

-370 TQINSLTKENQKINE
+370 TQINNLTRENQKINE

-411 ERDLEKLTKNYSNK
+411 ERDLEKLNKNYSNK

-434 QRPKLQKENELKT
+434 QRPILQKDFELKS

-454 SYLTA
+454 SYLNA

-472 KSKKEVM
+472 KQKKEVE

-491 NNFKIEQNQKTLN
+491 NIFKIEQNEKTLN
-504 LLKEKIQRQEE
+504 LLKEKIQKQEE
-515 NLGKLKK
+515 NINRLNQ
-522 KKEEVT
+522 KKEELNL
-528 RLLNEK
+528 LLNEK
-534 KENYDKFLSKKGD
+534 KINYDKFVNKKKE
-547 LETNKTKKEKEL
+547 LESIKLRKEKEL
-559 REKEKVATQKQR
+559 KEKEKRATEKQR

-608 VQGLLGRLGDL
+608 IQGLFGRLGDL

-640 VVDTTQNARNILTY
+640 VVDNTQNARNILNY

-668 EKVTWVE
+668 EKVAWVE
-675 RYFNKDYQCPPGTQ
+675 RYFNKEYQCPPGTQ
-689 RLFDLVKFEDKRLQ
+689 RLFDLVRFEDKRLQ

-716 SSLEIA
+716 SNLETA
-722 TQVGYGQNRHRVVTL
+722 TRVGYGQNRHRVVTL
-737 DGVIVEITG
+737 DGIIVEITG
-746 AMVGGGRPR
+746 AMVGGGKPR
-755 RGLMSNVAMNVN
+755 RGLMSNVAMTINKEN
-767 NRESNERELKQL
+767 TELELKKL
-779 TEEYTEAVNEYN
+779 NDEYIKSINEYN

-796 YNSSEQEYQRIIRD
+796 YNGAEQDYQRTLRD

-816 VGIKIESDLNRLNQ
+816 VGIKLESDLNKINQ
-830 TMKEINEAIKSLREQ
+830 GLKEISEAIKGQ
-845 SNRHNLDLQQINRI
+845 KDFHNKSNTDMQQINRI
-859 KVENEKLTKE
+859 KIENEKLTKD
-869 NNNLKDQTKELRK
+869 NINLKEQTKELRK

-888 GQLDNTYGEEYNKKK
+888 NQLDNTYGEEYNKKK
-903 MEREILQ
+903 TERERLQ

-916 EKKLNQYENVLL
+916 EKKLNQYENVLE
-928 NAQKTLDKLKE
+928 NAQKTLDKLKD
-939 EIINKEKTIEELK
+939 EITNKEKTIEELK
-952 KRIKECE
+952 NRIKECE

-971 LLGVMNT
+971 LLAQMD
-978 NNNEIKRLEGQYTEQ
+978 NNNNQIKKLESQYTEQ
-993 NGEIEKLKQ
+993 NSEIEKLKQ
-1002 AIALLRE
+1002 AIANLRE
-1009 NKQGKENEI
+1009 SKQEKENQI

-1039 NINKKSFDKLI
+1039 SINKKSFDKLI
-1050 QEFGFIDDFDRDI
+1050 QEFGFIDDFDKDI
-1063 KMINQGKLKKGQSQ
+1063 KMINQGKIKKDNKDKDD
-1077 EESSQNK
+1077 EDSQNK
-1084 EDLEMKEIK
+1084 EDLEMKDSNSK
-1093 EESNEE
+1093 DDSNDEENEE
-1099 DNEDEEDE
+1099 GDEFM
-1107 LIPKKKANVK
+1107 PKKKANLK
-1117 QFDKYFKTKYLQ
+1117 EYDKYFKSRELKMDYP
-1129 MEYAQDEVNKLISQT
+1129 QDEVNKLISQT

-1184 LTNTIEKLQKAN
+1184 LINTIEKLQKAN

-1315 TKDSQFIIISLRNQ
+1315 TKDSQFMIISLRNQ

-1356 YDVRGRP
+1356 YDIRGRP
-1363 VIQEKKSSK
+1363 IIDKTKEKGNKTNEK
-1372 KKEEIK
+1372 EGKEGKEEK
-1378 DKEQEEKMD
+1378 EDKE
-1387 LEKDKEENKENKEKE
+1387 DKEEKEEKEEKEVKEDKEKKNE
-1402 EVKDKEENKNKEEI
+1402 EVKDKE
-1416 KDKEENKDKVE
+1416 DKEEKME
-1427 NKDKEENNDK
+1427 
-1437 EENKDKVEN
+1437 
-1446 KDKGE
+1446 
-1451 NKDKEDKDENKEKDK
+1451 
-1466 DAMKEEKEGDDKN
+1466 
-1479 IPKGNEDKDENV
+1479 
-1491 VK
+1491 